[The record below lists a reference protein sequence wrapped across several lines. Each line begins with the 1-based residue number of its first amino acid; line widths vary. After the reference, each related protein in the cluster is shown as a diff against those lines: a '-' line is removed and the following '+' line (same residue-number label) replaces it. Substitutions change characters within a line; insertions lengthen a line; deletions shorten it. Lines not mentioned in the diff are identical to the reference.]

1 MKKRLIALLLAFVMV
16 LGLTATVFAEGGIS
30 IASIQPEAPTH
41 TYIFQAGGVEIGRQ
55 IIKHNESL
63 KDPGVPSAP
72 AGQRFVRWDPAVSF
86 DMPVSVTQNQTI
98 PVQAIF
104 ETVYTV
110 YFKHDGRTVATKE
123 LTDTQPSVSTGDV
136 LVPVGADE
144 KLTGWYF
151 GETRYERVSMAD
163 FPPGSDTLTLTAKVE
178 KGHWIHFN
186 SAGGSYVAPQF
197 VTGNTIQPADPARP
211 GFSFEG
217 WYEKSGNRFTFGSPL
232 TSNITLTAHWRS
244 NTSTKYTVIHWQE
257 KADESGWSLH
267 ETETKTGGTDAQ
279 TAAASKSYPGFTAQ
293 TIMQQTIQ
301 GDAST
306 IVNVYYERN
315 EYAVKF
321 YTLNG
326 STEYTQFQ
334 IRAKYGANIRD
345 LWPTHNN
352 SSTWAVNLN
361 ASGGKYQSNIDTMP
375 LGGKN
380 FYGPV
385 TGNGSETAY
394 YYTEAL
400 PGETGTVSYKGKQ
413 YKLDHSDTALG
424 TGYSITEEDKYPIT
438 GFTFLEFDAKWN
450 GGIFPP
456 RYAYNGAKFYYTRN
470 SYDVVFIS
478 GSVTEKTQ
486 SMKYRQPL
494 DDVSH
499 TPKPPIGK
507 EEYTFAGW
515 YDNELYTGSEYVLE
529 GKTMPAHHLTLYAK
543 WVPKTYTVTVYDVD
557 RTKILKT
564 FDVPMGGTIPENK
577 MPKVTLGTG
586 DSFLGWMDMQDHMPF
601 HFDTEIHRDYKLYA
615 KTGNAEQFMVTY
627 ALGGGSGNA
636 PFDSNKYARG
646 AQAVVLPATG
656 VTPPTGK
663 VFLYWSAG
671 DSTRCY
677 PGGKLTVTG
686 KMTLTA
692 VYGQKTEAVT
702 VTYHS
707 NFAPDEPYTTADMP
721 NNSTI
726 TLPGYTDLDLP
737 ENPGYT
743 FAGWNT
749 QADGLGKTYM
759 PDDKVL
765 VDTMAPGNDLYAI
778 WAKGSYLLTIHYVYA
793 SGGEAKPDHTEVLG
807 FGAPYSVIS
816 PSIPGYT
823 ADKPV
828 VTGTMPAAPVT
839 VTVTYTASTGT
850 PYEVHHYLER
860 LEGAYPAVPDEKDN
874 LRGETGAWTA
884 AAAKSYDGFTP
895 IEFEQKR
902 IKADDLTVVKI
913 FYTRNSYLLTYKDS
927 LSAGVYAS
935 QTYKYGAAVTA
946 IAAPTKTG
954 YTFTGWSPAVP
965 DTMPA
970 EARTVYAQWRKN
982 TPDTVVFDPNNINGK
997 TLAAK
1002 SLTVYSGSA
1011 PWETFEVVVKEP
1023 AGTQRSS
1030 GTVILSGGSQSASF
1044 TDFDPITFPAA
1055 GTYTFTVGEVDRNTR
1070 YMSYDRNLY
1079 TLTVKVEEK
1088 GGMLVISDVY
1098 YTNAAGRSYR
1108 DFPIVFSNTY
1118 GSYTPYVP
1126 VVPPKTPDKLNA
1138 DDHFA
1143 YVIGYPDGGVH
1154 PYATITRAETA
1165 TIFFRLLTEKTR
1177 KDNLTKYHSFRDVPQ
1192 GAWYNAAVATMAKL
1206 KIITGYPDGTFR
1218 PDAPVTRAEFATIA
1232 ARFDEKSARTTASFR
1247 DIYGHWAERYI
1258 SRSAELGW
1266 IRGYTDNTFRPD
1278 QSITRAEAMAL
1289 INRVLNRN
1297 PESKDDLLRSM
1308 NIFNDN
1314 LDTAKWY
1321 YLDVQEA
1328 ANSHDFIRKANGYEM
1343 WKKLRADPD
1352 WKALER

>member
-1 MKKRLIALLLAFVMV
+1 
-16 LGLTATVFAEGGIS
+16 
-30 IASIQPEAPTH
+30 
-41 TYIFQAGGVEIGRQ
+41 
-55 IIKHNESL
+55 
-63 KDPGVPSAP
+63 
-72 AGQRFVRWDPAVSF
+72 
-86 DMPVSVTQNQTI
+86 MPVSVTQTQTI
-98 PVQAIF
+98 TVQAIF

-110 YFKHDGRTVATKE
+110 YFCYKDRTVATKE

-144 KLTGWYF
+144 KLTGWYI
-151 GETRYERVSMAD
+151 GGTRYETVSKAD
-163 FPPGSDTLTLTAKVE
+163 FPAGSDTLTLTAKVD

-186 SAGGSYVAPQF
+186 SNGGSYVAPQF
-197 VTGNTIQPADPARP
+197 VTGNTIPPADPARP
-211 GFSFEG
+211 GFLFEG
-217 WYEKSGNRFTFGSPL
+217 WYEESGKQFTFGSPL
-232 TSNITLTAHWRS
+232 TSNITLIAHWTS

-257 KADESGWSLH
+257 NADNNEYALRESEEKSGA
-267 ETETKTGGTDAQ
+267 TGAPT
-279 TAAASKSYPGFTAQ
+279 TAAAKSYEGFTAQ
-293 TIMQQTIQ
+293 TITQQTIN
-301 GDAST
+301 GDGST
-306 IVNVYYERN
+306 IVNVYYKRN
-315 EYAVKF
+315 VYDVKF
-321 YTLNG
+321 YENKGWWIFDDWKEKTG
-326 STEYTQFQ
+326 YRIT
-334 IRAKYGANIRD
+334 AKHGANISKK
-345 LWPTHNN
+345 WPGGNWAT
-352 SSTWAVNLN
+352 SPGGSTFQA
-361 ASGGKYQSNIDTMP
+361 NIDTMP
-375 LGGKN
+375 LNGAKFYETSQGKAKAD
-380 FYGPV
+380 YYLQSLAGAYVWDHTDTGVSSGSKV
-385 TGNGSETAY
+385 TN
-394 YYTEAL
+394 
-400 PGETGTVSYKGKQ
+400 
-413 YKLDHSDTALG
+413 
-424 TGYSITEEDKYPIT
+424 EDRYPIT
-438 GFTFLEFDAKWN
+438 GFTCNTEKSAKN
-450 GGIFPP
+450 GDS
-456 RYAYNGAKFYYTRN
+456 YNGAKFYYDRN
-470 SYDVVFIS
+470 IYQIVFMNH
-478 GSVTEKTQ
+478 GSKEKELFKKYEQ
-486 SMKYRQPL
+486 SIADAGY
-494 DDVSH
+494 
-499 TPKPPIGK
+499 TPTAPANMQD
-507 EEYTFAGW
+507 YTFGGW
-515 YDNELYTGSEYVLE
+515 FDNQKCEGSAYVFT

-557 RTKILKT
+557 RTTVIKT
-564 FDVPMGGTIPENK
+564 FDVPMGGTIPENQ
-577 MPKVTLGTG
+577 MPEVTLGTG

-601 HFDTEIHRDYKLYA
+601 HFDTRIHRDYKLYA

-636 PFDSNKYARG
+636 PVDSNKYARG
-646 AQAVVLPATG
+646 AQAVVLPAAG
-656 VTPPTGK
+656 VTPPEGK
-663 VFLYWSAG
+663 VFLYWSAAG

-686 KMTLTA
+686 NMTLTA
-692 VYGQKTEAVT
+692 VYGQTTEAVR

-707 NFAPDEPYTTADMP
+707 NFAPDKTDMTAAMP

-749 QADGLGKTYM
+749 QADGLGTTFKSGS
-759 PDDKVL
+759 KVL
-765 VDTMAPGNDLYAI
+765 VDTMAPGNHLYAI
-778 WAKGSYLLTIHYVYA
+778 WAKG
-793 SGGEAKPDHTEVLG
+793 
-807 FGAPYSVIS
+807 
-816 PSIPGYT
+816 
-823 ADKPV
+823 
-828 VTGTMPAAPVT
+828 
-839 VTVTYTASTGT
+839 TGT

-860 LEGAYPAVPDEKDN
+860 LEGAYPYVPNEKDN

-884 AAAKSYDGFTP
+884 AAAKSYNGFTP
-895 IEFEQKR
+895 REFAQER
-902 IKADDLTVVKI
+902 IKADGSTVVKI
-913 FYTRNSYLLTYKDS
+913 FYDRNSYLLTYKDS

-946 IAAPTKTG
+946 IADPTKTG

-965 DTMPA
+965 DKMPPVA
-970 EARTVYAQWRKN
+970 LTVYAQWRKT

-1030 GTVILSGGSQSASF
+1030 GTVRLSGGSQSASF
-1044 TDFDPITFPAA
+1044 TGFDLITFPAA

-1118 GSYTPYVP
+1118 GGYTPYVP

-1154 PYATITRAETA
+1154 PHATITRAETA

-1206 KIITGYPDGTFR
+1206 KIITGYPDGTFQ
-1218 PDAPVTRAEFATIA
+1218 PDAPVTRAEFAAIA

>member
-1 MKKRLIALLLAFVMV
+1 
-16 LGLTATVFAEGGIS
+16 
-30 IASIQPEAPTH
+30 
-41 TYIFQAGGVEIGRQ
+41 
-55 IIKHNESL
+55 
-63 KDPGVPSAP
+63 
-72 AGQRFVRWDPAVSF
+72 
-86 DMPVSVTQNQTI
+86 MPVSVTQTQTI
-98 PVQAIF
+98 TVQAIF

-110 YFKHDGRTVATKE
+110 YFCYKGRTVATKE

-151 GETRYERVSMAD
+151 GETRYETVSTAD
-163 FPPGSDTLTLTAKVE
+163 FLAGDTLTLTARVD

-186 SAGGSYVAPQF
+186 SDGGSYVAPQF
-197 VTGNTIQPADPARP
+197 VTGNTIPPADPARP

-217 WYEKSGNRFTFGSPL
+217 WYEESGKQFTFGSPL
-232 TSNITLTAHWRS
+232 TSNITLTAHWKS

-267 ETETKTGGTDAQ
+267 ETETKTGGTGAQ

-293 TIMQQTIQ
+293 TITQQTIN
-301 GDAST
+301 GDGST
-306 IVNVYYERN
+306 IVNVYYKRN
-315 EYAVKF
+315 VYDVKF
-321 YTLNG
+321 FTIKYAWFSRKYVKDKEIYCITAKYDANISKKWPGGIWTTSPGG
-326 STEYTQFQ
+326 STFQ
-334 IRAKYGANIRD
+334 
-345 LWPTHNN
+345 
-352 SSTWAVNLN
+352 
-361 ASGGKYQSNIDTMP
+361 ASIGTMP
-375 LGGKN
+375 LGGDEFFK
-380 FYGPV
+380 
-385 TGNGSETAY
+385 TDQGNAKADYFLQSLAGNY
-394 YYTEAL
+394 
-400 PGETGTVSYKGKQ
+400 V
-413 YKLDHSDTALG
+413 LDHTDTG
-424 TGYSITEEDKYPIT
+424 GSGRSKVTDEDRYQIT
-438 GFTFLEFDAKWN
+438 GFTCNTAISAKN
-450 GGIFPP
+450 GD
-456 RYAYNGAKFYYTRN
+456 RYNGAKFYYDRN
-470 SYDVVFIS
+470 SYKIVFMNH
-478 GSVTEKTQ
+478 GSKEKELVRKYEQ
-486 SMKYRQPL
+486 SIADADY
-494 DDVSH
+494 
-499 TPKPPIGK
+499 TPTAPANMQD
-507 EEYTFAGW
+507 YTFGGW
-515 YDNELYTGSEYVLE
+515 FDNEKCEGSAYVFT
-529 GKTMPAHHLTLYAK
+529 GKTMPAHNLTLYAK
-543 WVPKTYTVTVYDVD
+543 WVPKTYSVTVYDVD
-557 RTKILKT
+557 RTKILRT
-564 FDVPMGGTIPENK
+564 FDVPMGRTIPESQ
-577 MPKVTLGTG
+577 MPEDKVTLGTG
-586 DSFLGWMDMQDHMPF
+586 DTFLGWMDMQDHMPF

-615 KTGNAEQFMVTY
+615 KTGNAEQFEVTY
-627 ALGGGSGNA
+627 ALGDGSGKA
-636 PFDSNKYARG
+636 PVDSNKYARG

-656 VTPPTGK
+656 VTPPEGK
-663 VFLYWSAG
+663 VFLYWSAAG

-692 VYGQKTEAVT
+692 VYGQTTEAVT

-707 NFAPDEPYTTADMP
+707 NFATDETYTTADMP

-726 TLPGYTDLDLP
+726 TLPGYTGLGLP

-749 QADGLGKTYM
+749 QANGSGTTYQ
-759 PDDKVL
+759 PGGKVL
-765 VDTMAPGNDLYAI
+765 VDTMAPGNHLYAI
-778 WAKGSYLLTIHYVYA
+778 WVKG
-793 SGGEAKPDHTEVLG
+793 
-807 FGAPYSVIS
+807 
-816 PSIPGYT
+816 
-823 ADKPV
+823 
-828 VTGTMPAAPVT
+828 
-839 VTVTYTASTGT
+839 TGT

-860 LEGAYPAVPDEKDN
+860 LEGAYPYVPHEKDN

-902 IKADDLTVVKI
+902 IKADDSTVVKI

-965 DTMPA
+965 ATMPA
-970 EARTVYAQWRKN
+970 GALTVYAQWRKT

-1030 GTVILSGGSQSASF
+1030 GTVRLSGGSQSASF
-1044 TDFDPITFPAA
+1044 TGFDPITFPAA

-1154 PYATITRAETA
+1154 PHATITRAETA
-1165 TIFFRLLTEKTR
+1165 TVFFRLLTEKTR

-1206 KIITGYPDGTFR
+1206 KIITGYPDGTFQ
-1218 PDAPVTRAEFATIA
+1218 PDAPVTRAEFAAIA

>member
-1 MKKRLIALLLAFVMV
+1 
-16 LGLTATVFAEGGIS
+16 
-30 IASIQPEAPTH
+30 
-41 TYIFQAGGVEIGRQ
+41 
-55 IIKHNESL
+55 
-63 KDPGVPSAP
+63 
-72 AGQRFVRWDPAVSF
+72 
-86 DMPVSVTQNQTI
+86 MPVSVIQTQTI
-98 PVQAIF
+98 TVQAIF

-110 YFKHDGRTVATKE
+110 YFKHEGRTVATKE
-123 LTDTQPSVSTGDV
+123 LTDTQSFVSTGDV
-136 LVPVGADE
+136 LVPVGADA
-144 KLTGWYF
+144 KLTGWYI
-151 GETRYERVSMAD
+151 GEKRYERVSTAD
-163 FPPGSDTLTLTAKVE
+163 FPAGSDTLTLTAKVD
-178 KGHWIHFN
+178 KGHWIHFD

-197 VTGNTIQPADPARP
+197 VTGNTIQPANPARP

-217 WYEKSGNRFTFGSPL
+217 WYEESGNRFTFGSPL

-267 ETETKTGGTDAQ
+267 ETETKTGGTGAQ

-293 TIMQQTIQ
+293 TITQQTIN
-301 GDAST
+301 GDGST
-306 IVNVYYERN
+306 IVNVYYKRN
-315 EYAVKF
+315 VYAVKF
-321 YTLNG
+321 FTIKYEGGLLSG
-326 STEYTQFQ
+326 KYVKDKEIDS
-334 IRAKYGANIRD
+334 IRITAKYGANISKKWPGG
-345 LWPTHNN
+345 LWATSPGG
-352 SSTWAVNLN
+352 STFQ
-361 ASGGKYQSNIDTMP
+361 ASIGTMP
-375 LGGKN
+375 LGGDEFFK
-380 FYGPV
+380 
-385 TGNGSETAY
+385 TSQGSAEAY
-394 YYTEAL
+394 YYLESLAGDYVLHHTD
-400 PGETGTVSYKGKQ
+400 TGGASSSTV
-413 YKLDHSDTALG
+413 TN
-424 TGYSITEEDKYPIT
+424 EDRYPIT
-438 GFTFLEFDAKWN
+438 GFTCNPAMSAKN
-450 GGIFPP
+450 GD
-456 RYAYNGAKFYYTRN
+456 RYNGAKFYYDRI
-470 SYDVVFIS
+470 SYQIVFMNR
-478 GSVTEKTQ
+478 GSKEKELVKKYEQ
-486 SMKYRQPL
+486 SIADAGY
-494 DDVSH
+494 
-499 TPKPPIGK
+499 TPTAPANMQD
-507 EEYTFAGW
+507 YTFGGW
-515 YDNELYTGSEYVLE
+515 FDNEKCEGSAYVFTG
-529 GKTMPAHHLTLYAK
+529 KKMPAHNLTLYAK

-557 RTKILKT
+557 QTTVIET
-564 FDVPMGGTIPENK
+564 FDVPMGGTIPESQ
-577 MPKVTLGTG
+577 MPEVTLGTG

-615 KTGNAEQFMVTY
+615 KTGNAEQFAVTY
-627 ALGGGSGNA
+627 ARGGGSGNA
-636 PFDSNKYARG
+636 PVDSNKYARG

-656 VTPPTGK
+656 VTPPEGK
-663 VFLYWSAG
+663 VFLYWSAAG

-686 KMTLTA
+686 NMTLTA

-707 NFAPDEPYTTADMP
+707 NFATDKTDMTAAMP

-749 QADGLGKTYM
+749 QADGLGTTFKSGS
-759 PDDKVL
+759 KVL
-765 VDTMAPGNDLYAI
+765 VDTMAPGNHLYAI
-778 WAKGSYLLTIHYVYA
+778 WEKG
-793 SGGEAKPDHTEVLG
+793 
-807 FGAPYSVIS
+807 
-816 PSIPGYT
+816 
-823 ADKPV
+823 
-828 VTGTMPAAPVT
+828 
-839 VTVTYTASTGT
+839 TGT

-860 LEGAYPAVPDEKDN
+860 LEGAYLAVPDEKDN

-884 AAAKSYDGFTP
+884 AAAKSYDGFKP
-895 IEFEQKR
+895 SEFAQEK
-902 IKADDLTVVKI
+902 IKADGSTVVKI

-946 IAAPTKTG
+946 IADPTKTG
-954 YTFTGWSPAVP
+954 YTFTGWSPTVP
-965 DTMPA
+965 ATMPPGA
-970 EARTVYAQWRKN
+970 LTVYAQWRKT

-1030 GTVILSGGSQSASF
+1030 GTVRLSGGSQSASF
-1044 TDFDPITFPAA
+1044 TSFDPITFPAA

-1154 PYATITRAETA
+1154 PHATITRAETA

-1206 KIITGYPDGTFR
+1206 KIITGYPDGTFQ
-1218 PDAPVTRAEFATIA
+1218 PDAPVTRAEFAAIA

-1343 WKKLRADPD
+1343 WKKLRTDPD

>member
-16 LGLTATVFAEGGIS
+16 LGLTATVLAEGGIS

-41 TYIFQAGGVEIGRQ
+41 TYIFQAGGVEIGKQ
-55 IIKHNESL
+55 IIKHDESL

-86 DMPVSVTQNQTI
+86 DMPVSVTQTQTI
-98 PVQAIF
+98 TVQAIF

-110 YFKHDGRTVATKE
+110 YFKHEGRTVATKE

-144 KLTGWYF
+144 KLTGWYI
-151 GETRYERVSMAD
+151 GGTRYETVSKANFSD
-163 FPPGSDTLTLTAKVE
+163 GSDTLTLTAKVD

-186 SAGGSYVAPQF
+186 SDGGSYVAPQF
-197 VTGNTIQPADPARP
+197 VTGNTSQPADPARP

-217 WYEKSGNRFTFGSPL
+217 WYEESGNRFTFGSPL
-232 TSNITLTAHWRS
+232 TSNITLTAHWKS

-267 ETETKTGGTDAQ
+267 ETETKTGGTGAQ
-279 TAAASKSYPGFTAQ
+279 TAAASKSYSGFTAQ
-293 TIMQQTIQ
+293 TITQQTIN
-301 GDAST
+301 GDGST
-306 IVNVYYERN
+306 IVNVYYKRN
-315 EYAVKF
+315 VYDVKF
-321 YTLNG
+321 FTIKYAWLSGKYVKDKEIYCITAKYDANISKKWPGGIWTTSPGG
-326 STEYTQFQ
+326 STFQ
-334 IRAKYGANIRD
+334 
-345 LWPTHNN
+345 
-352 SSTWAVNLN
+352 
-361 ASGGKYQSNIDTMP
+361 ASIGTMP
-375 LGGKN
+375 LGGKE
-380 FYGPV
+380 FFKTDQGDAKADYFLQSLA
-385 TGNGSETAY
+385 GNY
-394 YYTEAL
+394 
-400 PGETGTVSYKGKQ
+400 V
-413 YKLDHSDTALG
+413 LDHTDTG
-424 TGYSITEEDKYPIT
+424 GSGRSKVTNEDRYPIT
-438 GFTFLEFDAKWN
+438 GFTCNTAKSAKN
-450 GGIFPP
+450 GD
-456 RYAYNGAKFYYTRN
+456 RYNGAKFYYDRN
-470 SYDVVFIS
+470 SYKIVFMNH
-478 GSVTEKTQ
+478 GSKEKELVRKYEQ
-486 SMKYRQPL
+486 SIADADY
-494 DDVSH
+494 
-499 TPKPPIGK
+499 TPTAPANMQD
-507 EEYTFAGW
+507 YTFGGW
-515 YDNELYTGSEYVLE
+515 FDNQKCEGSAYVFT

-543 WVPKTYTVTVYDVD
+543 WVPKTYSVTVYDVD
-557 RTKILKT
+557 RTKVLKT
-564 FDVPMGGTIPENK
+564 FTDVPMGETIPETQ
-577 MPKVTLGTG
+577 MPKGEVTLGTG
-586 DSFLGWMDMQDHMPF
+586 DTFLGWMDMQDHMPF
-601 HFDTEIHRDYKLYA
+601 HFDTKIHRDYKLYA
-615 KTGNAEQFMVTY
+615 KTGNIEQFKVTY
-627 ALGGGSGNA
+627 AIDDGSGNA
-636 PFDSNKYARG
+636 PVDSNRYARG
-646 AQAVVLPATG
+646 AQAVVLSAAG

-663 VFLYWSAG
+663 VFLYWSA

-686 KMTLTA
+686 DMTLTA
-692 VYGQKTEAVT
+692 VYGQKTETVE

-707 NFAPDEPYTTADMP
+707 NFAPDKTYTTAEMP

-726 TLPGYTDLDLP
+726 TLPGYTDLGLP
-737 ENPGYT
+737 ENQGYT

-749 QADGLGKTYM
+749 QADGSGTTYQ
-759 PDDKVL
+759 PDVKVL
-765 VDTMAPGNDLYAI
+765 VDTMAPGNHLYAI
-778 WAKGSYLLTIHYVYA
+778 WAKG
-793 SGGEAKPDHTEVLG
+793 
-807 FGAPYSVIS
+807 
-816 PSIPGYT
+816 
-823 ADKPV
+823 
-828 VTGTMPAAPVT
+828 
-839 VTVTYTASTGT
+839 TGT

-860 LEGAYPAVPDEKDN
+860 LDGGYPSEPNDTDN

-895 IEFEQKR
+895 MEFEQQR
-902 IKADDLTVVKI
+902 INANGKTVVEI
-913 FYTRNSYLLTYKDS
+913 RYTRNSYLLTYKDS

-946 IAAPTKTG
+946 IADPTKTG
-954 YTFTGWSPAVP
+954 YTFTGWSPTVP
-965 DTMPA
+965 ATMPA
-970 EARTVYAQWRKN
+970 EALTVYAQWRKT

-1030 GTVILSGGSQSASF
+1030 GTVRLSGGSQSASF

-1154 PYATITRAETA
+1154 PHATITRAETA

-1206 KIITGYPDGTFR
+1206 KIITGYPDGTFQ
-1218 PDAPVTRAEFATIA
+1218 PDAPVTRAEFAAIA

>member
-86 DMPVSVTQNQTI
+86 GMPVSVTQTQTI

-110 YFKHDGRTVATKE
+110 YFCYKDRTVATKE

-144 KLTGWYF
+144 KLTGWYI
-151 GETRYERVSMAD
+151 GGTRYERVSTAE

-186 SAGGSYVAPQF
+186 SDGGSYVAPQF

-217 WYEKSGNRFTFGSPL
+217 WYEQSGNQFTFGSQL
-232 TSNITLTAHWRS
+232 TSNITLTARWES

-267 ETETKTGGTDAQ
+267 ETETKTGGTGAQ

-293 TIMQQTIQ
+293 TITQQTIN
-301 GDAST
+301 GDGST
-306 IVNVYYERN
+306 IVNVYYKRN
-315 EYAVKF
+315 VYDVKF
-321 YTLNG
+321 FTIKYAWLSGKYVKDKEIYCITAKYDANISKKWPGGIWTTSPGG
-326 STEYTQFQ
+326 STFQ
-334 IRAKYGANIRD
+334 
-345 LWPTHNN
+345 
-352 SSTWAVNLN
+352 
-361 ASGGKYQSNIDTMP
+361 ASIGTMP
-375 LGGKN
+375 LGGKE
-380 FYGPV
+380 FFKTDQGDAKADYFLQSLA
-385 TGNGSETAY
+385 GNY
-394 YYTEAL
+394 
-400 PGETGTVSYKGKQ
+400 V
-413 YKLDHSDTALG
+413 LDHTDTG
-424 TGYSITEEDKYPIT
+424 GSGRSKVTNEDRYPIT
-438 GFTFLEFDAKWN
+438 GFTCNTAKSAKN
-450 GGIFPP
+450 GD
-456 RYAYNGAKFYYTRN
+456 RYNGAKFYYDRN
-470 SYDVVFIS
+470 SYKIVFMNH
-478 GSVTEKTQ
+478 GSKEKELVRKYEQ
-486 SMKYRQPL
+486 SIADADY
-494 DDVSH
+494 
-499 TPKPPIGK
+499 TPTAPANMQD
-507 EEYTFAGW
+507 YTFGGW
-515 YDNELYTGSEYVLE
+515 FDNQKCEGSAYVFT

-543 WVPKTYTVTVYDVD
+543 WVPKTYSVTVYDVD
-557 RTKILKT
+557 RTKVLKT
-564 FDVPMGGTIPENK
+564 FTDVPMGETIPETQ
-577 MPKVTLGTG
+577 MPKGEVTLGTG
-586 DSFLGWMDMQDHMPF
+586 DTFLGWMDMQDHMPF
-601 HFDTEIHRDYKLYA
+601 HFDTKIHRDYKLYA
-615 KTGNAEQFMVTY
+615 KTGNIEQFKVTY
-627 ALGGGSGNA
+627 AIDDGSGNA
-636 PFDSNKYARG
+636 PVDSNRYARG
-646 AQAVVLPATG
+646 AQAVVLSAAG

-663 VFLYWSAG
+663 VFLYWSA

-686 KMTLTA
+686 DMTLTA
-692 VYGQKTEAVT
+692 VYGQKTETVE

-707 NFAPDEPYTTADMP
+707 NFAPDKTYTTAEMP

-726 TLPGYTDLDLP
+726 TLPGYTDLGLP
-737 ENPGYT
+737 ENQGYT

-749 QADGLGKTYM
+749 QADGSGTTYQ
-759 PDDKVL
+759 PDVKVL
-765 VDTMAPGNDLYAI
+765 VDTMAPGNHLYAI
-778 WAKGSYLLTIHYVYA
+778 WAKG
-793 SGGEAKPDHTEVLG
+793 
-807 FGAPYSVIS
+807 
-816 PSIPGYT
+816 
-823 ADKPV
+823 
-828 VTGTMPAAPVT
+828 
-839 VTVTYTASTGT
+839 TGT

-860 LEGAYPAVPDEKDN
+860 LDGGYPSEPNDTDN

-895 IEFEQKR
+895 MEFEQQR
-902 IKADDLTVVKI
+902 INANGKTVVEI
-913 FYTRNSYLLTYKDS
+913 RYTRNSYLLTYKDS

-946 IAAPTKTG
+946 IADPTKTG
-954 YTFTGWSPAVP
+954 YTFTGWSPTVP
-965 DTMPA
+965 ATMPA
-970 EARTVYAQWRKN
+970 EALTVYAQWRKT

-1030 GTVILSGGSQSASF
+1030 GTVRLSGGSQSASF

-1154 PYATITRAETA
+1154 PHATITRAETA

-1206 KIITGYPDGTFR
+1206 KIITGYPDGTFQ
-1218 PDAPVTRAEFATIA
+1218 PDAPVTRAEFAAIA

>member
-1 MKKRLIALLLAFVMV
+1 
-16 LGLTATVFAEGGIS
+16 
-30 IASIQPEAPTH
+30 
-41 TYIFQAGGVEIGRQ
+41 
-55 IIKHNESL
+55 
-63 KDPGVPSAP
+63 
-72 AGQRFVRWDPAVSF
+72 
-86 DMPVSVTQNQTI
+86 MPVSVTQTQTI
-98 PVQAIF
+98 TVQAIF

-110 YFKHDGRTVATKE
+110 YFCYKDRTVATKE

-144 KLTGWYF
+144 KLTGWYI
-151 GETRYERVSMAD
+151 GETRYETVSKAD
-163 FPPGSDTLTLTAKVE
+163 FPAGSDTLTLTARVD
-178 KGHWIHFN
+178 KGYWIHFN
-186 SAGGSYVAPQF
+186 SDGGSYVAPQF

-217 WYEKSGNRFTFGSPL
+217 WYEESGNRFTFGSPL
-232 TSNITLTAHWRS
+232 TSNITLIAHWTS

-257 KADESGWSLH
+257 NADNNEYALRESEEKSGA
-267 ETETKTGGTDAQ
+267 TGAPTS
-279 TAAASKSYPGFTAQ
+279 AAAKSYQGFTAQ
-293 TIMQQTIQ
+293 TITQQTIN
-301 GDAST
+301 GDGST
-306 IVNVYYERN
+306 IVNVYYKRN
-315 EYAVKF
+315 VYEVKF
-321 YTLNG
+321 YVDKGWWSYNWEENTDYRI
-326 STEYTQFQ
+326 T
-334 IRAKYGANIRD
+334 AKHGANISKK
-345 LWPTHNN
+345 WPGGSWAT
-352 SSTWAVNLN
+352 SPGGSTFQ
-361 ASGGKYQSNIDTMP
+361 ASIGTMP
-375 LGGKN
+375 LGGDE
-380 FYGPV
+380 FFE
-385 TGNGSETAY
+385 TDQGNAKAY
-394 YYTEAL
+394 YYLQSLAGNYVLHHTD
-400 PGETGTVSYKGKQ
+400 TGGASSSTVT
-413 YKLDHSDTALG
+413 D
-424 TGYSITEEDKYPIT
+424 EDRYPIT
-438 GFTFLEFDAKWN
+438 GFTCNTAKSAKN
-450 GGIFPP
+450 G
-456 RYAYNGAKFYYTRN
+456 AWYNGAEFYYDRN
-470 SYDVVFIS
+470 SYRIVFMNHGSKEKELVRKYEQSIADAGYTPTAPANMQDYTFGGWFDNEKCE
-478 GSVTEKTQ
+478 GSV
-486 SMKYRQPL
+486 
-494 DDVSH
+494 
-499 TPKPPIGK
+499 
-507 EEYTFAGW
+507 
-515 YDNELYTGSEYVLE
+515 YVFT
-529 GKTMPAHHLTLYAK
+529 GKTMPAHNLTLYAK
-543 WVPKTYTVTVYDVD
+543 WVPKTYTVTVYAVD
-557 RTKILKT
+557 QTTVIET
-564 FDVPMGGTIPENK
+564 FTDVPMGGTIRESQMPED
-577 MPKVTLGTG
+577 KVTLGTG
-586 DSFLGWMDMQDHMPF
+586 DTFLGWMDMQDNMPF
-601 HFDTEIHRDYKLYA
+601 HFDTKIHRDYKLYA
-615 KTGNAEQFMVTY
+615 KTGNAEQFTVTY

-636 PFDSNKYARG
+636 PVDSNRYARG

-663 VFLYWSAG
+663 VFLYWSAAG
-671 DSTRCY
+671 DSTRYY

-707 NFAPDEPYTTADMP
+707 NFATDKTDTTAAMP

-749 QADGLGKTYM
+749 QADGLGKTYQ
-759 PDDKVL
+759 PGGKVL
-765 VDTMAPGNDLYAI
+765 VDTMEPGNHLYAI
-778 WAKGSYLLTIHYVYA
+778 WAKG
-793 SGGEAKPDHTEVLG
+793 
-807 FGAPYSVIS
+807 
-816 PSIPGYT
+816 
-823 ADKPV
+823 
-828 VTGTMPAAPVT
+828 
-839 VTVTYTASTGT
+839 TGT

-860 LEGAYPAVPDEKDN
+860 LEGAYPYVPDEKDN

-895 IEFEQKR
+895 MGFAQEM
-902 IKADDLTVVKI
+902 IKADGSTVVKI

-927 LSAGVYAS
+927 LSAEVYAS

-946 IAAPTKTG
+946 IADPTKTG
-954 YTFTGWSPAVP
+954 YTFTGWSPTVP

-970 EARTVYAQWRKN
+970 GVLTVYAQWRKT
-982 TPDTVVFDPNNINGK
+982 TPDTVVFDPNNIDGK

-1002 SLTVYSGSA
+1002 SLAVYSGSA

-1030 GTVILSGGSQSASF
+1030 GKVTLSGGSQSASF
-1044 TDFDPITFPAA
+1044 TGFDPITFSAA
-1055 GTYTFTVGEVDRNTR
+1055 GTYTFTVGEVDRSTR

-1154 PYATITRAETA
+1154 PHATITRAETA

-1206 KIITGYPDGTFR
+1206 KIITGYPDGTFQ
-1218 PDAPVTRAEFATIA
+1218 PDAPVTRAEFAAIA

>member
-1 MKKRLIALLLAFVMV
+1 M
-16 LGLTATVFAEGGIS
+16 
-30 IASIQPEAPTH
+30 
-41 TYIFQAGGVEIGRQ
+41 
-55 IIKHNESL
+55 
-63 KDPGVPSAP
+63 
-72 AGQRFVRWDPAVSF
+72 
-86 DMPVSVTQNQTI
+86 
-98 PVQAIF
+98 
-104 ETVYTV
+104 
-110 YFKHDGRTVATKE
+110 
-123 LTDTQPSVSTGDV
+123 
-136 LVPVGADE
+136 
-144 KLTGWYF
+144 
-151 GETRYERVSMAD
+151 GE
-163 FPPGSDTLTLTAKVE
+163 
-178 KGHWIHFN
+178 
-186 SAGGSYVAPQF
+186 
-197 VTGNTIQPADPARP
+197 
-211 GFSFEG
+211 
-217 WYEKSGNRFTFGSPL
+217 
-232 TSNITLTAHWRS
+232 
-244 NTSTKYTVIHWQE
+244 
-257 KADESGWSLH
+257 
-267 ETETKTGGTDAQ
+267 
-279 TAAASKSYPGFTAQ
+279 
-293 TIMQQTIQ
+293 
-301 GDAST
+301 
-306 IVNVYYERN
+306 
-315 EYAVKF
+315 
-321 YTLNG
+321 
-326 STEYTQFQ
+326 
-334 IRAKYGANIRD
+334 
-345 LWPTHNN
+345 
-352 SSTWAVNLN
+352 
-361 ASGGKYQSNIDTMP
+361 
-375 LGGKN
+375 
-380 FYGPV
+380 
-385 TGNGSETAY
+385 
-394 YYTEAL
+394 
-400 PGETGTVSYKGKQ
+400 
-413 YKLDHSDTALG
+413 
-424 TGYSITEEDKYPIT
+424 
-438 GFTFLEFDAKWN
+438 
-450 GGIFPP
+450 
-456 RYAYNGAKFYYTRN
+456 
-470 SYDVVFIS
+470 
-478 GSVTEKTQ
+478 
-486 SMKYRQPL
+486 
-494 DDVSH
+494 
-499 TPKPPIGK
+499 
-507 EEYTFAGW
+507 
-515 YDNELYTGSEYVLE
+515 
-529 GKTMPAHHLTLYAK
+529 
-543 WVPKTYTVTVYDVD
+543 
-557 RTKILKT
+557 
-564 FDVPMGGTIPENK
+564 TIPENQ
-577 MPKVTLGTG
+577 MPEVTLGTG
-586 DSFLGWMDMQDHMPF
+586 DTFLGWMDMQDHMPF
-601 HFDTEIHRDYKLYA
+601 HFDTKIHRDYKLYA
-615 KTGNAEQFMVTY
+615 KTGNEEQFEVTY
-627 ALGGGSGNA
+627 VLGGGSGKA
-636 PFDSNKYARG
+636 PVDSNKYARG

-656 VTPPTGK
+656 VTPPEGK
-663 VFLYWSAG
+663 VFLYWSAAG

-707 NFAPDEPYTTADMP
+707 NFAPDKTDTTAAMP

-726 TLPGYTDLDLP
+726 PLLGYTDLDLP

-749 QADGLGKTYM
+749 QADGSGTKYM
-759 PDDKVL
+759 PGEKVL
-765 VDTMAPGNDLYAI
+765 VDTMAPGNHLYAI
-778 WAKGSYLLTIHYVYA
+778 WVKG
-793 SGGEAKPDHTEVLG
+793 
-807 FGAPYSVIS
+807 
-816 PSIPGYT
+816 
-823 ADKPV
+823 
-828 VTGTMPAAPVT
+828 
-839 VTVTYTASTGT
+839 TGT

-860 LEGAYPAVPDEKDN
+860 LEGEYLAVPDEKDN

-895 IEFEQKR
+895 RKFAQER
-902 IKADDLTVVKI
+902 IKANGSTVVKI

-927 LSAGVYAS
+927 LSTGVYAS

-954 YTFTGWSPAVP
+954 YTFTGWSPTVP
-965 DTMPA
+965 ATMPA
-970 EARTVYAQWRKN
+970 EARTVYAQWRKT

-1030 GTVILSGGSQSASF
+1030 GTVGLSGGSQSASF
-1044 TDFDPITFPAA
+1044 TGFDLITFPAA

-1118 GSYTPYVP
+1118 GGYTPYVP

-1154 PYATITRAETA
+1154 PHATITRAETA

-1206 KIITGYPDGTFR
+1206 KIITGYPDGTFQ
-1218 PDAPVTRAEFATIA
+1218 PDAPVTRAEFAAIA

>member
-86 DMPVSVTQNQTI
+86 GTPVSVTQTQTI
-98 PVQAIF
+98 TVQAIF

-151 GETRYERVSMAD
+151 GETRYERVSKAD
-163 FPPGSDTLTLTAKVE
+163 FPAGSDTLTLTARVE
-178 KGHWIHFN
+178 KGHWIHFD

-217 WYEKSGNRFTFGSPL
+217 WYEESGKQFTFGNQL
-232 TSNITLTAHWRS
+232 TSNITLIAHWKS

-267 ETETKTGGTDAQ
+267 ETETKPGGTGAQ
-279 TAAASKSYPGFTAQ
+279 TAAAAKSYDGFTAQ
-293 TIMQQTIQ
+293 TITQQTIN
-301 GDAST
+301 GDGST
-306 IVNVYYERN
+306 IVNVYYKRN
-315 EYAVKF
+315 VYEVKF
-321 YTLNG
+321 YVDKGWLIYNWQEK
-326 STEYTQFQ
+326 TESRIT
-334 IRAKYGANIRD
+334 AKYGANISKK
-345 LWPTHNN
+345 WPGGIWAT
-352 SSTWAVNLN
+352 SPGGSTFQA
-361 ASGGKYQSNIDTMP
+361 NIDTMP
-375 LGGKN
+375 RNGAK
-380 FYGPV
+380 FYE
-385 TGNGSETAY
+385 TSQGSAKAY
-394 YYTEAL
+394 YYLESLA
-400 PGETGTVSYKGKQ
+400 GVYV
-413 YKLDHSDTALG
+413 LDHTDTGGASSS
-424 TGYSITEEDKYPIT
+424 TVTNEDRYSIT
-438 GFTFLEFDAKWN
+438 GFTCNTAISAKN
-450 GGIFPP
+450 GD
-456 RYAYNGAKFYYTRN
+456 RYNGAKFYYDRN
-470 SYDVVFIS
+470 SYRIVFMNR
-478 GSVTEKTQ
+478 GSKEKELVRKYEQ
-486 SMKYRQPL
+486 SIADADY
-494 DDVSH
+494 
-499 TPKPPIGK
+499 TPTAPANMQD
-507 EEYTFAGW
+507 YTFGGW
-515 YDNELYTGSEYVLE
+515 FDNEKCEGSAYVFTG
-529 GKTMPAHHLTLYAK
+529 KKMPAHNLTLYAK

-557 RTKILKT
+557 RTTVLKT
-564 FDVPMGGTIPENK
+564 FDVLMGGTIPESQ
-577 MPKVTLGTG
+577 MPEVTLGTG
-586 DSFLGWMDMQDHMPF
+586 DTFLGWMDMQDHMPF
-601 HFDTEIHRDYKLYA
+601 HFDTRIHRDYKLYA
-615 KTGNAEQFMVTY
+615 KTGNAEQFTVTY

-636 PFDSNKYARG
+636 PVDSNGYARG

-656 VTPPTGK
+656 VTPPEGK
-663 VFLYWSAG
+663 VFLYWSAAG

-686 KMTLTA
+686 YMTLTA

-707 NFAPDEPYTTADMP
+707 NFAPDKTYTTAEMP
-721 NNSTI
+721 NNSKI
-726 TLPGYTDLDLP
+726 TLPGYTGLDLP

-749 QADGLGKTYM
+749 QADGSGTKYM
-759 PDDKVL
+759 PGEKVL
-765 VDTMAPGNDLYAI
+765 VDTMDPGNHLYAI
-778 WAKGSYLLTIHYVYA
+778 WEKG
-793 SGGEAKPDHTEVLG
+793 
-807 FGAPYSVIS
+807 
-816 PSIPGYT
+816 
-823 ADKPV
+823 
-828 VTGTMPAAPVT
+828 
-839 VTVTYTASTGT
+839 TGT

-860 LEGAYPAVPDEKDN
+860 LEGAYPDVPKEKDN

-902 IKADDLTVVKI
+902 IKANGSTVVEI

-946 IAAPTKTG
+946 IADPTKTG

-965 DTMPA
+965 ATMPP
-970 EARTVYAQWRKN
+970 EALTVYAQWRKT

-1023 AGTQRSS
+1023 VGTQRSS
-1030 GTVILSGGSQSASF
+1030 GTVKLSGGSQSASF
-1044 TDFDPITFPAA
+1044 TGFDPITFPAA

-1154 PYATITRAETA
+1154 PHATITRAETA
-1165 TIFFRLLTEKTR
+1165 TVFFRLLTEKTR

-1206 KIITGYPDGTFR
+1206 KIITGYPDGTFQ
-1218 PDAPVTRAEFATIA
+1218 PDAPVTRAEFAAIA

>member
-1 MKKRLIALLLAFVMV
+1 
-16 LGLTATVFAEGGIS
+16 
-30 IASIQPEAPTH
+30 
-41 TYIFQAGGVEIGRQ
+41 
-55 IIKHNESL
+55 
-63 KDPGVPSAP
+63 
-72 AGQRFVRWDPAVSF
+72 
-86 DMPVSVTQNQTI
+86 MPVSVTQTQTI
-98 PVQAIF
+98 TVQAIF

-110 YFKHDGRTVATKE
+110 YFKHEGRTVATKE

-144 KLTGWYF
+144 KLTGWYI
-151 GETRYERVSMAD
+151 GETPYETVSKAN
-163 FPPGSDTLTLTAKVE
+163 FPAGSDTLTLTAKVD
-178 KGHWIHFN
+178 KGHWIHFD

-197 VTGNTIQPADPARP
+197 VTGNTIPPADPARP

-217 WYEKSGNRFTFGSPL
+217 WYEESENRFTFGSPL

-267 ETETKTGGTDAQ
+267 ETETKTGGTGAQ

-301 GDAST
+301 GDGST
-306 IVNVYYERN
+306 IVNVYYKRN
-315 EYAVKF
+315 VYEVKF
-321 YTLNG
+321 FTIKYERSG
-326 STEYTQFQ
+326 FSRKYVKDKEIDS
-334 IRAKYGANIRD
+334 IRITAKYGANISEK
-345 LWPTHNN
+345 WPGGIWTTEPGG
-352 SSTWAVNLN
+352 STFQ
-361 ASGGKYQSNIDTMP
+361 ASIGTMP
-375 LGGKN
+375 LEGDEFFKTDQGSAKADYYLQSLAGNYVLHHTDTGG
-380 FYGPV
+380 PSSSIV
-385 TGNGSETAY
+385 T
-394 YYTEAL
+394 
-400 PGETGTVSYKGKQ
+400 
-413 YKLDHSDTALG
+413 D
-424 TGYSITEEDKYPIT
+424 EDRYQIT
-438 GFTFLEFDAKWN
+438 GFTCNTAISAKN
-450 GGIFPP
+450 GD
-456 RYAYNGAKFYYTRN
+456 RYNGAKFYYDRN
-470 SYDVVFIS
+470 SYKIVFMNH
-478 GSVTEKTQ
+478 GSKEKELVRKYEQ
-486 SMKYRQPL
+486 SIADADY
-494 DDVSH
+494 
-499 TPKPPIGK
+499 TPTAPANMQD
-507 EEYTFAGW
+507 YTFGGW
-515 YDNELYTGSEYVLE
+515 FDNEKCEGSAYVFTG
-529 GKTMPAHHLTLYAK
+529 KKMPAHHLTLYAK
-543 WVPKTYTVTVYDVD
+543 WVPKTYSVTVYDVD
-557 RTKILKT
+557 RTTVLRT
-564 FDVPMGGTIPENK
+564 FDVPMGGTIPESQ
-577 MPKVTLGTG
+577 MPEVTLGTG

-601 HFDTEIHRDYKLYA
+601 HFDTKIHRDYKLYA
-615 KTGNAEQFMVTY
+615 KTGNAEQFEVTY
-627 ALGGGSGNA
+627 ALGDGSGKA
-636 PFDSNKYARG
+636 PVDSNKYARG

-656 VTPPTGK
+656 VTPPEGK
-663 VFLYWSAG
+663 VFLYWSAAG

-686 KMTLTA
+686 NMTLTA

-707 NFAPDEPYTTADMP
+707 NFATDKTDMTAAMP

-749 QADGLGKTYM
+749 QADGLGTTFKSGS
-759 PDDKVL
+759 KVL
-765 VDTMAPGNDLYAI
+765 VDTMAPGNHLYAI
-778 WAKGSYLLTIHYVYA
+778 WVKG
-793 SGGEAKPDHTEVLG
+793 
-807 FGAPYSVIS
+807 
-816 PSIPGYT
+816 
-823 ADKPV
+823 
-828 VTGTMPAAPVT
+828 
-839 VTVTYTASTGT
+839 TGT

-860 LEGAYPAVPDEKDN
+860 LEGAYLAVPDEKDN

-884 AAAKSYDGFTP
+884 AAAKSYDGFKP
-895 IEFEQKR
+895 SEFAQEK
-902 IKADDLTVVKI
+902 IKADGSTVVKI

-946 IAAPTKTG
+946 IADPTKTG
-954 YTFTGWSPAVP
+954 YTFTGWSPTVP
-965 DTMPA
+965 ATMPPGA
-970 EARTVYAQWRKN
+970 LTVYAQWRKT

-1030 GTVILSGGSQSASF
+1030 GTVRLSGGSQSASF
-1044 TDFDPITFPAA
+1044 TGFDLITFPAA

-1154 PYATITRAETA
+1154 PHATITRAETA
-1165 TIFFRLLTEKTR
+1165 TVFFRLLTEKTR

-1206 KIITGYPDGTFR
+1206 KIITGYPDGTFQ
-1218 PDAPVTRAEFATIA
+1218 PDAPVTRAEFAAIA

-1258 SRSAELGW
+1258 SHSAELGW

>member
-1 MKKRLIALLLAFVMV
+1 M
-16 LGLTATVFAEGGIS
+16 
-30 IASIQPEAPTH
+30 
-41 TYIFQAGGVEIGRQ
+41 
-55 IIKHNESL
+55 

-86 DMPVSVTQNQTI
+86 GMPVSVTQTQTI
-98 PVQAIF
+98 TVQAIF

-144 KLTGWYF
+144 KLTGWYI
-151 GETRYERVSMAD
+151 GGTRYETVSKAD
-163 FPPGSDTLTLTAKVE
+163 FPAGSDTLTLTAKVD

-186 SAGGSYVAPQF
+186 SNGGSYVAPQF
-197 VTGNTIQPADPARP
+197 VTGNTIPPADPARP
-211 GFSFEG
+211 GFLFEG
-217 WYEKSGNRFTFGSPL
+217 WYEESGKQFTFGSPL
-232 TSNITLTAHWRS
+232 TSNITLIAHWTS

-257 KADESGWSLH
+257 NADNNEYALRESEEKSGA
-267 ETETKTGGTDAQ
+267 TGAPT
-279 TAAASKSYPGFTAQ
+279 TAAAKSYEGFTAQ
-293 TIMQQTIQ
+293 TITQQTIN
-301 GDAST
+301 GDGST
-306 IVNVYYERN
+306 IVNVYYKRN
-315 EYAVKF
+315 VYDVKF
-321 YTLNG
+321 YENKGWWIFDDWKEKTG
-326 STEYTQFQ
+326 YRIT
-334 IRAKYGANIRD
+334 AKHGANISKK
-345 LWPTHNN
+345 WPGGNWAT
-352 SSTWAVNLN
+352 SPGGSTFQA
-361 ASGGKYQSNIDTMP
+361 NIDTMP
-375 LGGKN
+375 LNGAKFYETSQGKAKAD
-380 FYGPV
+380 YYLQSLAGAYVWDHTDTGVSSGSKV
-385 TGNGSETAY
+385 TN
-394 YYTEAL
+394 
-400 PGETGTVSYKGKQ
+400 
-413 YKLDHSDTALG
+413 
-424 TGYSITEEDKYPIT
+424 EDRYPIT
-438 GFTFLEFDAKWN
+438 GFTCNTEKSAKN
-450 GGIFPP
+450 GDS
-456 RYAYNGAKFYYTRN
+456 YNGAKFYYDRN
-470 SYDVVFIS
+470 IYQIVFMNH
-478 GSVTEKTQ
+478 GSKEKELFKKYEQ
-486 SMKYRQPL
+486 SIADAGY
-494 DDVSH
+494 
-499 TPKPPIGK
+499 TPTAPANMQD
-507 EEYTFAGW
+507 YTFGGW
-515 YDNELYTGSEYVLE
+515 FDNQKCEGSAYVFT

-557 RTKILKT
+557 RTTVIKT
-564 FDVPMGGTIPENK
+564 FDVPMGGTIPENQ
-577 MPKVTLGTG
+577 MPEVTLGTG

-601 HFDTEIHRDYKLYA
+601 HFDTRIHRDYKLYA

-636 PFDSNKYARG
+636 PVDSNKYARG
-646 AQAVVLPATG
+646 AQAVVLPAAG
-656 VTPPTGK
+656 VTPPEGK
-663 VFLYWSAG
+663 VFLYWSAAG

-686 KMTLTA
+686 NMTLTA
-692 VYGQKTEAVT
+692 VYGQTTEAVR

-707 NFAPDEPYTTADMP
+707 NFAPDKTYTTADMP

-726 TLPGYTDLDLP
+726 PLPGYTGLGLP

-749 QADGLGKTYM
+749 QANGSGTTYQ
-759 PDDKVL
+759 PGGKVL
-765 VDTMAPGNDLYAI
+765 VDTMGPGNHLYAI
-778 WAKGSYLLTIHYVYA
+778 WEKG
-793 SGGEAKPDHTEVLG
+793 
-807 FGAPYSVIS
+807 
-816 PSIPGYT
+816 
-823 ADKPV
+823 
-828 VTGTMPAAPVT
+828 
-839 VTVTYTASTGT
+839 TGT

-860 LEGAYPAVPDEKDN
+860 LEGAYPYVPDEKDN

-895 IEFEQKR
+895 MGFAQEM
-902 IKADDLTVVKI
+902 IKADGSTVVKI

-946 IAAPTKTG
+946 IADPTKTG

-1030 GTVILSGGSQSASF
+1030 GTVRLSGGSQSASF
-1044 TDFDPITFPAA
+1044 TGFDPITFPAA

-1118 GSYTPYVP
+1118 GGYTPYVP

-1154 PYATITRAETA
+1154 PHATITRAETA

-1206 KIITGYPDGTFR
+1206 KIITGYPDGTFQ
-1218 PDAPVTRAEFATIA
+1218 PDAPVTRAEFAAIA

>member
-55 IIKHNESL
+55 IIKDNESL

-72 AGQRFVRWDPAVSF
+72 AGKRFVRWDPAVSF
-86 DMPVSVTQNQTI
+86 AMPVSVTQTQTI
-98 PVQAIF
+98 PVQAVF

-110 YFKHDGRTVATKE
+110 YFKHEGRTVATKE

-136 LVPVGADE
+136 LVPVGADA
-144 KLTGWYF
+144 KLTGWYID
-151 GETRYERVSMAD
+151 ETRYETVSTAD
-163 FPPGSDTLTLTAKVE
+163 FPAGSDTLTLTARVE

-186 SAGGSYVAPQF
+186 SDGGSYVAPQF
-197 VTGNTIQPADPARP
+197 VTGNTIPPADPARP
-211 GFSFEG
+211 GFLFKG
-217 WYEKSGNRFTFGSPL
+217 WYEESGNRFTFGNQL

-267 ETETKTGGTDAQ
+267 ETETKTGGTGAQ
-279 TAAASKSYPGFTAQ
+279 TAAAAKSYDGFTAQ
-293 TIMQQTIQ
+293 TITQQTIN
-301 GDAST
+301 GDGST
-306 IVNVYYERN
+306 IVNVYYKRN
-315 EYAVKF
+315 VYDVKF
-321 YTLNG
+321 FTIKYEGGLLSG
-326 STEYTQFQ
+326 KYVKDKEIDS
-334 IRAKYGANIRD
+334 IRITAKYGANISEK
-345 LWPTHNN
+345 WPGGIWTT
-352 SSTWAVNLN
+352 SPGGSTFQ
-361 ASGGKYQSNIDTMP
+361 ASIGTMP
-375 LGGKN
+375 LGGDEFFK
-380 FYGPV
+380 
-385 TGNGSETAY
+385 TSQGSAEAY
-394 YYTEAL
+394 YYLESLAGDYVLHHTD
-400 PGETGTVSYKGKQ
+400 TGGASSSTV
-413 YKLDHSDTALG
+413 TN
-424 TGYSITEEDKYPIT
+424 EDRYPIT
-438 GFTFLEFDAKWN
+438 GFTCNTAKSAKN
-450 GGIFPP
+450 G
-456 RYAYNGAKFYYTRN
+456 AWYNGAKFYYDRN
-470 SYDVVFIS
+470 SYQIVFMNH
-478 GSVTEKTQ
+478 GSKEKELVKKYEQ
-486 SMKYRQPL
+486 SIADAGY
-494 DDVSH
+494 
-499 TPKPPIGK
+499 TPTVPANMQD
-507 EEYTFAGW
+507 YTFGGW
-515 YDNELYTGSEYVLE
+515 FDNQKCEGSAYVFTG
-529 GKTMPAHHLTLYAK
+529 KKMPAHNLTLYAK
-543 WVPKTYTVTVYDVD
+543 WVPKTYSVTVYDVD
-557 RTKILKT
+557 RTTVLET
-564 FDVPMGGTIPENK
+564 FTAVPMGGTILESQMPE
-577 MPKVTLGTG
+577 VTLGTG

-601 HFDTEIHRDYKLYA
+601 HFDTRIHRDYKLYA

-627 ALGGGSGNA
+627 VRGGGSGNA
-636 PFDSNKYARG
+636 PVDSNKYARG

-663 VFLYWSAG
+663 VFLYWSAAG
-671 DSTRCY
+671 DSTRYY

-686 KMTLTA
+686 NMTLTA
-692 VYGQKTEAVT
+692 VYGQTTEAVR

-707 NFAPDEPYTTADMP
+707 NFAPDKTDTTAEMP
-721 NNSTI
+721 NNSKI
-726 TLPGYTDLDLP
+726 TLPRYTDRDLP

-749 QADGLGKTYM
+749 QADGSGMTFRTGE
-759 PDDKVL
+759 KVL
-765 VDTMAPGNDLYAI
+765 VDTMAPGNHLYAI
-778 WAKGSYLLTIHYVYA
+778 WAKG
-793 SGGEAKPDHTEVLG
+793 
-807 FGAPYSVIS
+807 
-816 PSIPGYT
+816 
-823 ADKPV
+823 
-828 VTGTMPAAPVT
+828 
-839 VTVTYTASTGT
+839 TGT

-860 LEGAYPAVPDEKDN
+860 LEGAYPYVPNEKDN

-884 AAAKSYDGFTP
+884 AAAKSYNGFTP
-895 IEFEQKR
+895 REFAQER
-902 IKADDLTVVKI
+902 IKADGSTVVKI
-913 FYTRNSYLLTYKDS
+913 FYDRNSYLLTYKDS

-946 IAAPTKTG
+946 IADPTKTG

-965 DTMPA
+965 DKMPPVA
-970 EARTVYAQWRKN
+970 LTVYAQWRKT

-1030 GTVILSGGSQSASF
+1030 GTVRLSGGSQSASF
-1044 TDFDPITFPAA
+1044 TGFDLITFPAA

-1154 PYATITRAETA
+1154 PHATITRAETA
-1165 TIFFRLLTEKTR
+1165 TVFFRLLTEKTR

-1206 KIITGYPDGTFR
+1206 KIITGYPDGTFQ
-1218 PDAPVTRAEFATIA
+1218 PDAPVTRAEFAAIA

>member
-1 MKKRLIALLLAFVMV
+1 M
-16 LGLTATVFAEGGIS
+16 
-30 IASIQPEAPTH
+30 
-41 TYIFQAGGVEIGRQ
+41 
-55 IIKHNESL
+55 
-63 KDPGVPSAP
+63 
-72 AGQRFVRWDPAVSF
+72 
-86 DMPVSVTQNQTI
+86 TQTQTI
-98 PVQAIF
+98 TVQAIF

-110 YFKHDGRTVATKE
+110 YFCYNGRTVATKE
-123 LTDTQPSVSTGDV
+123 LTDIQSSVSTGDV

-151 GETRYERVSMAD
+151 GETRYETVSTAD
-163 FPPGSDTLTLTAKVE
+163 FPAGSDTLTLTARVE

-186 SAGGSYVAPQF
+186 SDGGSYVAPQF
-197 VTGNTIQPADPARP
+197 VTGNTSQPADPARP
-211 GFSFEG
+211 GFLFEG
-217 WYEKSGNRFTFGSPL
+217 WYEKSGERFTFGSPL
-232 TSNITLTAHWRS
+232 TSNITLTARWKS

-267 ETETKTGGTDAQ
+267 ETETKTGGTGAQ

-301 GDAST
+301 GDGST
-306 IVNVYYERN
+306 IVNVYYKRN
-315 EYAVKF
+315 VYDVKF
-321 YTLNG
+321 FTIKYEGGLLFGKYVKDKEIVSNRIT
-326 STEYTQFQ
+326 
-334 IRAKYGANIRD
+334 AKYGANISKK
-345 LWPTHNN
+345 WPGGIWTT
-352 SSTWAVNLN
+352 SPGGSTFQ
-361 ASGGKYQSNIDTMP
+361 ASIGTMP
-375 LGGKN
+375 LGGKE
-380 FYGPV
+380 FFK
-385 TGNGSETAY
+385 TDQGNAKAY
-394 YYTEAL
+394 YYLESLA
-400 PGETGTVSYKGKQ
+400 GK
-413 YKLDHSDTALG
+413 YVLDHTDTG
-424 TGYSITEEDKYPIT
+424 GSSWSKVTDEDRYPIT
-438 GFTFLEFDAKWN
+438 GFTCNTAKSAKN
-450 GGIFPP
+450 G
-456 RYAYNGAKFYYTRN
+456 AWYNGAEFYYDRI
-470 SYDVVFIS
+470 SYQIVFMNR
-478 GSVTEKTQ
+478 GSKEKELVRKYEQ
-486 SMKYRQPL
+486 SIADAGY
-494 DDVSH
+494 
-499 TPKPPIGK
+499 TPTAPANMQD
-507 EEYTFAGW
+507 YTFGGW
-515 YDNELYTGSEYVLE
+515 FDNQKCEGSAYVFT
-529 GKTMPAHHLTLYAK
+529 GKTMPAHNLTLYAK

-557 RTKILKT
+557 RTTVLET
-564 FDVPMGGTIPENK
+564 FTAVPMGETIPESQ
-577 MPKVTLGTG
+577 MPEGKVTLGTG

-601 HFDTEIHRDYKLYA
+601 HFDTKIHRDYKLYA
-615 KTGNAEQFMVTY
+615 KTGNAEQFTVTY

-636 PFDSNKYARG
+636 PVDSNRYARG

-656 VTPPTGK
+656 VTPPEGK
-663 VFLYWSAG
+663 VFLYWSAAG

-686 KMTLTA
+686 DMTLTA
-692 VYGQKTEAVT
+692 VYGQTTEAVT

-707 NFAPDEPYTTADMP
+707 NFAPDKTYTTADMP

-726 TLPGYTDLDLP
+726 TLPGYTGLGLP

-749 QADGLGKTYM
+749 QANESGTTYM

-765 VDTMAPGNDLYAI
+765 VDTMAPGNHLYAI
-778 WAKGSYLLTIHYVYA
+778 WAKG
-793 SGGEAKPDHTEVLG
+793 
-807 FGAPYSVIS
+807 
-816 PSIPGYT
+816 
-823 ADKPV
+823 
-828 VTGTMPAAPVT
+828 
-839 VTVTYTASTGT
+839 TGT

-860 LEGAYPAVPDEKDN
+860 LEGAYLDVPDEKDN

-895 IEFEQKR
+895 RKFAQER
-902 IKADDLTVVKI
+902 IKANGSTVVEI

-935 QTYKYGAAVTA
+935 QTYKYRAAVTA
-946 IAAPTKTG
+946 IADPTKTG

-1011 PWETFEVVVKEP
+1011 PRETFEVVVKEP

-1030 GTVILSGGSQSASF
+1030 GTVRLSGGSQSASF

-1154 PYATITRAETA
+1154 PHATITRAETA

-1206 KIITGYPDGTFR
+1206 KIITGYPDGTFQ
-1218 PDAPVTRAEFATIA
+1218 PDAPVTRAEFAAIA

>member
-1 MKKRLIALLLAFVMV
+1 
-16 LGLTATVFAEGGIS
+16 
-30 IASIQPEAPTH
+30 
-41 TYIFQAGGVEIGRQ
+41 
-55 IIKHNESL
+55 
-63 KDPGVPSAP
+63 
-72 AGQRFVRWDPAVSF
+72 
-86 DMPVSVTQNQTI
+86 MPVSVTQTQTI
-98 PVQAIF
+98 TVQAIF

-110 YFKHDGRTVATKE
+110 YFCYKDRTVATKE

-136 LVPVGADE
+136 LIPVGADE
-144 KLTGWYF
+144 KLTGWYI
-151 GETRYERVSMAD
+151 GGTRYETVSTAD
-163 FPPGSDTLTLTAKVE
+163 FPAGSDTLTLTAKVD

-197 VTGNTIQPADPARP
+197 VTGNTIPPANPARP

-217 WYEKSGNRFTFGSPL
+217 WYEESGKQFTFGSQL
-232 TSNITLTAHWRS
+232 TSNITLIAHWKS

-279 TAAASKSYPGFTAQ
+279 TAAAAKSYDGFTAQ
-293 TIMQQTIQ
+293 TITQQTIN
-301 GDAST
+301 GDGST
-306 IVNVYYERN
+306 IVNVYYKRN
-315 EYAVKF
+315 VYDVKF
-321 YTLNG
+321 FTIKYAWLSGKYVKDKEIYCIT
-326 STEYTQFQ
+326 
-334 IRAKYGANIRD
+334 AKYGANISEK
-345 LWPTHNN
+345 WPGGIWTT
-352 SSTWAVNLN
+352 SPGGSTFQE
-361 ASGGKYQSNIDTMP
+361 SIGTMP
-375 LGGKN
+375 LGGDEFFK
-380 FYGPV
+380 
-385 TGNGSETAY
+385 TDQGNAKAY
-394 YYTEAL
+394 YYLESLAGDYVLHHTD
-400 PGETGTVSYKGKQ
+400 TGGASSSTVT
-413 YKLDHSDTALG
+413 D
-424 TGYSITEEDKYPIT
+424 EDRYPIT
-438 GFTFLEFDAKWN
+438 GFTCNTAKSAKN
-450 GGIFPP
+450 G
-456 RYAYNGAKFYYTRN
+456 AWYNGAKFYYDRN
-470 SYDVVFIS
+470 SYQIVFMNH
-478 GSVTEKTQ
+478 GSKEKELVKKYEQ
-486 SMKYRQPL
+486 SIADAGY
-494 DDVSH
+494 
-499 TPKPPIGK
+499 TPTAPANMQD
-507 EEYTFAGW
+507 YTFGGW
-515 YDNELYTGSEYVLE
+515 FDNQKCEGSAYVFTG
-529 GKTMPAHHLTLYAK
+529 KKMPAHHLTLYAK
-543 WVPKTYTVTVYDVD
+543 WVPKTYSVTVYDVD
-557 RTKILKT
+557 RTKVIET
-564 FDVPMGGTIPENK
+564 FTDVPMGGTILESQMPED
-577 MPKVTLGTG
+577 KVTLGTG
-586 DSFLGWMDMQDHMPF
+586 DTFLGWMDMQDHMPF

-615 KTGNAEQFMVTY
+615 KTGNAEQFAVTY
-627 ALGGGSGNA
+627 ARGGGSGNA
-636 PFDSNKYARG
+636 PVDSNKYARG

-656 VTPPTGK
+656 VTPPEGK
-663 VFLYWSAG
+663 VFLYWSAAG

-686 KMTLTA
+686 NMTLTA

-707 NFAPDEPYTTADMP
+707 NFATDKTDMTAAMP

-726 TLPGYTDLDLP
+726 TLPGYTGLDLP

-749 QADGLGKTYM
+749 QADGLGKTYQ
-759 PDDKVL
+759 PGGKVL
-765 VDTMAPGNDLYAI
+765 VDTMDPGNHLYAI
-778 WAKGSYLLTIHYVYA
+778 WVKG
-793 SGGEAKPDHTEVLG
+793 
-807 FGAPYSVIS
+807 
-816 PSIPGYT
+816 
-823 ADKPV
+823 
-828 VTGTMPAAPVT
+828 
-839 VTVTYTASTGT
+839 TGT

-860 LEGAYPAVPDEKDN
+860 LEGAYPYVPKEKDN

-895 IEFEQKR
+895 MGFAQER
-902 IKADDLTVVKI
+902 IKADGSTVVKI

-954 YTFTGWSPAVP
+954 YTFTGWSPTVP
-965 DTMPA
+965 ATMPP
-970 EARTVYAQWRKN
+970 EARTVYAQWRKT

-1030 GTVILSGGSQSASF
+1030 GTVRLSGGSQFASF
-1044 TDFDPITFPAA
+1044 TGFDLITFPAA

-1154 PYATITRAETA
+1154 PHATITRAETA

-1206 KIITGYPDGTFR
+1206 KIITGYPDGTFQ
-1218 PDAPVTRAEFATIA
+1218 PDAPVTRAEFAAIA

>member
-1 MKKRLIALLLAFVMV
+1 
-16 LGLTATVFAEGGIS
+16 
-30 IASIQPEAPTH
+30 
-41 TYIFQAGGVEIGRQ
+41 
-55 IIKHNESL
+55 
-63 KDPGVPSAP
+63 
-72 AGQRFVRWDPAVSF
+72 
-86 DMPVSVTQNQTI
+86 MPVSVTQTQTI
-98 PVQAIF
+98 TVQAIF

-110 YFKHDGRTVATKE
+110 YFCYKGRTVATKE

-151 GETRYERVSMAD
+151 GETRYETVSTAD
-163 FPPGSDTLTLTAKVE
+163 FLAGDTLTLTARVD

-186 SAGGSYVAPQF
+186 SDGGSYVAPQF
-197 VTGNTIQPADPARP
+197 VTGNTIPPADPARP

-217 WYEKSGNRFTFGSPL
+217 WYEESGKQFTFGSPL
-232 TSNITLTAHWRS
+232 TSNITLTAHWKS

-267 ETETKTGGTDAQ
+267 ETETKTGGTGAQ

-293 TIMQQTIQ
+293 TITQQTIN
-301 GDAST
+301 GDGST
-306 IVNVYYERN
+306 IVNVYYKRN
-315 EYAVKF
+315 VYDVKF
-321 YTLNG
+321 FTIKYAWFSGKYVKDKEIYCITAKYDANISKKWPGGIWTTEPGG
-326 STEYTQFQ
+326 STFQ
-334 IRAKYGANIRD
+334 
-345 LWPTHNN
+345 
-352 SSTWAVNLN
+352 
-361 ASGGKYQSNIDTMP
+361 ASIGTMP
-375 LGGKN
+375 LEGDEFFK
-380 FYGPV
+380 
-385 TGNGSETAY
+385 TSQGSAEAY
-394 YYTEAL
+394 YYLESLAGDYVLHHTD
-400 PGETGTVSYKGKQ
+400 TGGASSSTVT
-413 YKLDHSDTALG
+413 D
-424 TGYSITEEDKYPIT
+424 EDRYPIT
-438 GFTFLEFDAKWN
+438 GFTCNTAKSAKN
-450 GGIFPP
+450 G
-456 RYAYNGAKFYYTRN
+456 AWYNGAEFYYDRDR
-470 SYDVVFIS
+470 YRIVFMNH
-478 GSVTEKTQ
+478 GSKEKELLKKYEQ
-486 SMKYRQPL
+486 SIADADY
-494 DDVSH
+494 
-499 TPKPPIGK
+499 TPTAPANMQD
-507 EEYTFAGW
+507 YTFGGW
-515 YDNELYTGSEYVLE
+515 FDNEKCEGSAYVFT
-529 GKTMPAHHLTLYAK
+529 GKTMPAHNLTLYAK
-543 WVPKTYTVTVYDVD
+543 WVPKTYSVTVYDVD
-557 RTKILKT
+557 RTTVLRT
-564 FDVPMGGTIPENK
+564 FDVPMGGTIPESQ
-577 MPKVTLGTG
+577 MPEVTLGTG

-601 HFDTEIHRDYKLYA
+601 HFDTRIHRDYKLYA
-615 KTGNAEQFMVTY
+615 KTGNAEQFVVTY
-627 ALGGGSGNA
+627 ARGDGSGNA
-636 PFDSNKYARG
+636 PVDSNKYARG

-656 VTPPTGK
+656 VTPPEGK
-663 VFLYWSAG
+663 VFLYWSAAG

-686 KMTLTA
+686 YMTLTA

-707 NFAPDEPYTTADMP
+707 NFATDKTDTTAAMP
-721 NNSTI
+721 NNSKI

-749 QADGLGKTYM
+749 QANGSGTTYQ
-759 PDDKVL
+759 PGGKVL
-765 VDTMAPGNDLYAI
+765 VDTMAPGNHLYAI
-778 WAKGSYLLTIHYVYA
+778 WVKG
-793 SGGEAKPDHTEVLG
+793 
-807 FGAPYSVIS
+807 
-816 PSIPGYT
+816 
-823 ADKPV
+823 
-828 VTGTMPAAPVT
+828 
-839 VTVTYTASTGT
+839 TGT

-860 LEGAYPAVPDEKDN
+860 LEGAYPYVPHEKDN

-902 IKADDLTVVKI
+902 IKADDSTVVKI

-965 DTMPA
+965 ATMPA
-970 EARTVYAQWRKN
+970 GALTVYAQWRKT

-1030 GTVILSGGSQSASF
+1030 GTVRLSGGSQSASF
-1044 TDFDPITFPAA
+1044 IGFDLITFPAA

-1154 PYATITRAETA
+1154 PHATITRAETA
-1165 TIFFRLLTEKTR
+1165 TVFFRLLTEKTR

-1206 KIITGYPDGTFR
+1206 KIITGYPDGTFQ
-1218 PDAPVTRAEFATIA
+1218 PDAPVTRAEFAAIA

>member
-1 MKKRLIALLLAFVMV
+1 M
-16 LGLTATVFAEGGIS
+16 
-30 IASIQPEAPTH
+30 
-41 TYIFQAGGVEIGRQ
+41 
-55 IIKHNESL
+55 L

-86 DMPVSVTQNQTI
+86 DMPVSVTQTQTI

-110 YFKHDGRTVATKE
+110 YFCYEGRTVATKE

-144 KLTGWYF
+144 KLTGWYI
-151 GETRYERVSMAD
+151 GETPYETVSKAN
-163 FPPGSDTLTLTAKVE
+163 FPAGSDTLTLTAKVD

-197 VTGNTIQPADPARP
+197 VTGNTSQPADPARP

-217 WYEKSGNRFTFGSPL
+217 WYEESGNRFTFGNQL

-267 ETETKTGGTDAQ
+267 ETETKTGGTGAQ

-293 TIMQQTIQ
+293 TITQQTIN
-301 GDAST
+301 GDGST
-306 IVNVYYERN
+306 IVNVYYKRN
-315 EYAVKF
+315 VYDVKF
-321 YTLNG
+321 YENKGWWIFDDWKENIDYRIT
-326 STEYTQFQ
+326 
-334 IRAKYGANIRD
+334 AKHGANISKK
-345 LWPTHNN
+345 WPGGNWAT
-352 SSTWAVNLN
+352 SPGGSTFQV
-361 ASGGKYQSNIDTMP
+361 NIDTMP
-375 LGGKN
+375 LNGAK
-380 FYGPV
+380 FYKTSQGDAK
-385 TGNGSETAY
+385 AY
-394 YYTEAL
+394 YYLQSLA
-400 PGETGTVSYKGKQ
+400 GAYV
-413 YKLDHSDTALG
+413 LDHTDTG
-424 TGYSITEEDKYPIT
+424 VSSGSKVTDEDRYPIT
-438 GFTFLEFDAKWN
+438 GFTCNTAMSAKN
-450 GGIFPP
+450 GD
-456 RYAYNGAKFYYTRN
+456 RYNGAKFYYDRI
-470 SYDVVFIS
+470 SYQIVFMNH
-478 GSVTEKTQ
+478 GSKEKELVRKYEQ
-486 SMKYRQPL
+486 SIADAGY
-494 DDVSH
+494 
-499 TPKPPIGK
+499 TPTAPANMQD
-507 EEYTFAGW
+507 YTFGGW
-515 YDNELYTGSEYVLE
+515 FDNQKCEGSAYVFT

-543 WVPKTYTVTVYDVD
+543 WVPKTYSVTVYDVD
-557 RTKILKT
+557 RTKILRT
-564 FDVPMGGTIPENK
+564 FDVPMGRTIPESQ
-577 MPKVTLGTG
+577 MPEDKVTLGTG
-586 DSFLGWMDMQDHMPF
+586 DTFLGWMDMQDHMPF

-615 KTGNAEQFMVTY
+615 KTGNAEQFEVTY
-627 ALGGGSGNA
+627 ALGDGSGKA
-636 PFDSNKYARG
+636 PVDSNKYARG

-656 VTPPTGK
+656 VTPPPGK
-663 VFLYWSAG
+663 VFLYWSAAG

-686 KMTLTA
+686 DMTLTA
-692 VYGQKTEAVT
+692 VYGQTTEAVR

-707 NFAPDEPYTTADMP
+707 NFAPDKTDTTAAMP

-749 QADGLGKTYM
+749 QANGLGTTFKSGS
-759 PDDKVL
+759 KVL
-765 VDTMAPGNDLYAI
+765 VDTMAPGNHLYAI
-778 WAKGSYLLTIHYVYA
+778 WVKG
-793 SGGEAKPDHTEVLG
+793 
-807 FGAPYSVIS
+807 
-816 PSIPGYT
+816 
-823 ADKPV
+823 
-828 VTGTMPAAPVT
+828 
-839 VTVTYTASTGT
+839 TGT

-860 LEGAYPAVPDEKDN
+860 LEGAYLAVPDEKDN

-895 IEFEQKR
+895 MGFAQEM
-902 IKADDLTVVKI
+902 IKADGSTVVKI

-965 DTMPA
+965 ATMPA
-970 EARTVYAQWRKN
+970 EALTVYAQWRKT

-1030 GTVILSGGSQSASF
+1030 GTVRLSGGSQSASF
-1044 TDFDPITFPAA
+1044 TGFDPITFPAA

-1154 PYATITRAETA
+1154 PHATITRAETA
-1165 TIFFRLLTEKTR
+1165 TIFFRLLTEKMR

-1206 KIITGYPDGTFR
+1206 KIITGYPDGTFQ
-1218 PDAPVTRAEFATIA
+1218 PDAPVTRAEFAAIA

>member
-1 MKKRLIALLLAFVMV
+1 
-16 LGLTATVFAEGGIS
+16 
-30 IASIQPEAPTH
+30 
-41 TYIFQAGGVEIGRQ
+41 
-55 IIKHNESL
+55 
-63 KDPGVPSAP
+63 
-72 AGQRFVRWDPAVSF
+72 
-86 DMPVSVTQNQTI
+86 MPVSVTQTQTI
-98 PVQAIF
+98 PVQAVF

-110 YFKHDGRTVATKE
+110 YFKHEGRTVATKE
-123 LTDTQPSVSTGDV
+123 LTDTQSSVSTGDV

-144 KLTGWYF
+144 KLTGWYI
-151 GETRYERVSMAD
+151 GETRYERVSTAD
-163 FPPGSDTLTLTAKVE
+163 FPAGSDTLTLTAKVE

-186 SAGGSYVAPQF
+186 SDGGSYVAPQF
-197 VTGNTIQPADPARP
+197 VTGNTIPPADPARP
-211 GFSFEG
+211 GFLFEG
-217 WYEKSGNRFTFGSPL
+217 WYEESGNRFTFGSPL

-267 ETETKTGGTDAQ
+267 ETETKTGGTGAQ
-279 TAAASKSYPGFTAQ
+279 TAAAAKSYDGFTAQ
-293 TIMQQTIQ
+293 TITQQTIN
-301 GDAST
+301 GDGST
-306 IVNVYYERN
+306 IVNVYYKRN
-315 EYAVKF
+315 VYEVKF
-321 YTLNG
+321 YVDKGWLIYNWQEK
-326 STEYTQFQ
+326 TESRIT
-334 IRAKYGANIRD
+334 AKYGANISKK
-345 LWPTHNN
+345 WPGGIWAT
-352 SSTWAVNLN
+352 SPGGSTFQA
-361 ASGGKYQSNIDTMP
+361 NIDTMP
-375 LGGKN
+375 RNGAK
-380 FYGPV
+380 FYE
-385 TGNGSETAY
+385 TSQGSAKAY
-394 YYTEAL
+394 YYLESLA
-400 PGETGTVSYKGKQ
+400 GVYV
-413 YKLDHSDTALG
+413 LDHTDTGGASSS
-424 TGYSITEEDKYPIT
+424 TVTNEDRYAIT
-438 GFTFLEFDAKWN
+438 GFTCNTAISAKN
-450 GGIFPP
+450 GD
-456 RYAYNGAKFYYTRN
+456 RYNGAKFYYDRN
-470 SYDVVFIS
+470 SYRIVFMNR
-478 GSVTEKTQ
+478 GSKEKELVRKYEQ
-486 SMKYRQPL
+486 SIADAGY
-494 DDVSH
+494 
-499 TPKPPIGK
+499 TPTAPANMQD
-507 EEYTFAGW
+507 YTFGGW
-515 YDNELYTGSEYVLE
+515 FDNEKCEGSAYVFTG
-529 GKTMPAHHLTLYAK
+529 KKMPAHNLTLYAK

-557 RTKILKT
+557 RTTVLKT
-564 FDVPMGGTIPENK
+564 FDVPMGETIPESQ
-577 MPKVTLGTG
+577 MPEVTLGTG

-615 KTGNAEQFMVTY
+615 KTGNAEQFAVTY
-627 ALGGGSGNA
+627 ARGGGSGNA
-636 PFDSNKYARG
+636 PVDSNKYARG

-656 VTPPTGK
+656 VTPPEGK
-663 VFLYWSAG
+663 VFLYWSAAG

-686 KMTLTA
+686 NMTLTA

-707 NFAPDEPYTTADMP
+707 NFATDKTDMTAAMP

-726 TLPGYTDLDLP
+726 TLPGYTGLDLP

-749 QADGLGKTYM
+749 QADGLGKTYQ
-759 PDDKVL
+759 PGGKVL
-765 VDTMAPGNDLYAI
+765 VDTMDPGNHLYAI
-778 WAKGSYLLTIHYVYA
+778 WVKG
-793 SGGEAKPDHTEVLG
+793 
-807 FGAPYSVIS
+807 
-816 PSIPGYT
+816 
-823 ADKPV
+823 
-828 VTGTMPAAPVT
+828 
-839 VTVTYTASTGT
+839 TGT

-860 LEGAYPAVPDEKDN
+860 LEGAYLAVPDEKDN

-884 AAAKSYDGFTP
+884 AAAKSYDGFKP
-895 IEFEQKR
+895 SEFAQEM
-902 IKADDLTVVKI
+902 IKADDSTVVKI

-965 DTMPA
+965 ATMPA
-970 EARTVYAQWRKN
+970 GALTVYAQWRKT

-1030 GTVILSGGSQSASF
+1030 GTVRLSGGSQSASF
-1044 TDFDPITFPAA
+1044 IGFDPITFPAA

-1154 PYATITRAETA
+1154 PHATITRAETA

-1206 KIITGYPDGTFR
+1206 KIITGYPDGTFQ
-1218 PDAPVTRAEFATIA
+1218 PDAPVTRAEFAAIA

>member
-1 MKKRLIALLLAFVMV
+1 M
-16 LGLTATVFAEGGIS
+16 S
-30 IASIQPEAPTH
+30 
-41 TYIFQAGGVEIGRQ
+41 
-55 IIKHNESL
+55 
-63 KDPGVPSAP
+63 
-72 AGQRFVRWDPAVSF
+72 
-86 DMPVSVTQNQTI
+86 VSVTQTQTI
-98 PVQAIF
+98 TVQAIF

-110 YFKHDGRTVATKE
+110 YFCYEGRTVATKE

-151 GETRYERVSMAD
+151 GETRYERVSTAD
-163 FPPGSDTLTLTAKVE
+163 FPAGSDTLTLTARVE

-186 SAGGSYVAPQF
+186 SDGGSYVAPQF
-197 VTGNTIQPADPARP
+197 VTGNTSQPADPARP
-211 GFSFEG
+211 GFLFKG
-217 WYEKSGNRFTFGSPL
+217 WYEESGKQFTFGNQL
-232 TSNITLTAHWRS
+232 TSNITLIAHWES

-267 ETETKTGGTDAQ
+267 ETETKTGGTGAQ
-279 TAAASKSYPGFTAQ
+279 TAATSKSYPGFTAQ
-293 TIMQQTIQ
+293 TITQQTIN
-301 GDAST
+301 GDGST
-306 IVNVYYERN
+306 IVNVYYKRN
-315 EYAVKF
+315 VYDVKF
-321 YTLNG
+321 YENKGWWIFDDWKENIDYRIT
-326 STEYTQFQ
+326 
-334 IRAKYGANIRD
+334 AKHGANISKK
-345 LWPTHNN
+345 WPGGNWAT
-352 SSTWAVNLN
+352 SPGGSTFQA
-361 ASGGKYQSNIDTMP
+361 NIDTMP
-375 LGGKN
+375 LNGAK
-380 FYGPV
+380 FYKTSQGDAK
-385 TGNGSETAY
+385 AY
-394 YYTEAL
+394 YYLQSLA
-400 PGETGTVSYKGKQ
+400 GAYV
-413 YKLDHSDTALG
+413 LDHTDTGGASSS
-424 TGYSITEEDKYPIT
+424 TVTNEDRYSIT
-438 GFTFLEFDAKWN
+438 GFTCNTAMSAKN
-450 GGIFPP
+450 GDS
-456 RYAYNGAKFYYTRN
+456 YNGAKFYYDRI
-470 SYDVVFIS
+470 SYQIVFMNH
-478 GSVTEKTQ
+478 GSKEKELVRKYEQ
-486 SMKYRQPL
+486 SIADAGY
-494 DDVSH
+494 
-499 TPKPPIGK
+499 TPTAPANMQD
-507 EEYTFAGW
+507 YTFGGW
-515 YDNELYTGSEYVLE
+515 FDNEKCEGSAYVFTG
-529 GKTMPAHHLTLYAK
+529 KKMPAHHLTLYAK
-543 WVPKTYTVTVYDVD
+543 WVPKTYSVTVYDVD

-564 FDVPMGGTIPENK
+564 FDVPMGRTILESQMPE
-577 MPKVTLGTG
+577 VTLGTG

-601 HFDTEIHRDYKLYA
+601 HFDTRIHRDYKLYA
-615 KTGNAEQFMVTY
+615 KTGNAEQFTVTY

-636 PFDSNKYARG
+636 PVDSNKYARG

-663 VFLYWSAG
+663 VFLYWSAAG
-671 DSTRCY
+671 DSTRYY

-686 KMTLTA
+686 NMTLTA

-707 NFAPDEPYTTADMP
+707 NFATDKTDTTAAMP
-721 NNSTI
+721 NNSKI

-749 QADGLGKTYM
+749 QANGSGMTFR
-759 PDDKVL
+759 PGVKVL
-765 VDTMAPGNDLYAI
+765 VDTMAPGNHLYAI
-778 WAKGSYLLTIHYVYA
+778 WVKG
-793 SGGEAKPDHTEVLG
+793 
-807 FGAPYSVIS
+807 
-816 PSIPGYT
+816 
-823 ADKPV
+823 
-828 VTGTMPAAPVT
+828 
-839 VTVTYTASTGT
+839 TGT

-860 LEGAYPAVPDEKDN
+860 LEGAYPAVPNEKDN

-884 AAAKSYDGFTP
+884 AAAKSYNGFTP
-895 IEFEQKR
+895 MGFAQEM
-902 IKADDLTVVKI
+902 IKADGSTVVKI

-946 IAAPTKTG
+946 IAPPTKTG
-954 YTFTGWSPAVP
+954 YTFTGWSPTVP
-965 DTMPA
+965 ATMPA
-970 EARTVYAQWRKN
+970 EALTVYAQWRKT

-1030 GTVILSGGSQSASF
+1030 GTVRLSGGSQSASF
-1044 TDFDPITFPAA
+1044 TGFDLITFPAA

-1118 GSYTPYVP
+1118 GGYTPYVP

-1154 PYATITRAETA
+1154 PHATITRAETA
-1165 TIFFRLLTEKTR
+1165 TIFFRLLTEKMR

-1206 KIITGYPDGTFR
+1206 KIITGYPDGTFQ
-1218 PDAPVTRAEFATIA
+1218 PDAPVTRAEFAAIA

-1343 WKKLRADPD
+1343 WKKLRTDPD

>member
-1 MKKRLIALLLAFVMV
+1 M
-16 LGLTATVFAEGGIS
+16 
-30 IASIQPEAPTH
+30 
-41 TYIFQAGGVEIGRQ
+41 
-55 IIKHNESL
+55 L

-86 DMPVSVTQNQTI
+86 GTPVSVTQTQTI
-98 PVQAIF
+98 TVQAIF

-110 YFKHDGRTVATKE
+110 YFCYEGRTVATKE

-151 GETRYERVSMAD
+151 GGTRYETVSKAD
-163 FPPGSDTLTLTAKVE
+163 FPLGSDTLTLTAKVE

-186 SAGGSYVAPQF
+186 SDGGSYVAPQF

-217 WYEKSGNRFTFGSPL
+217 WYEQSGKQFTFGSQL
-232 TSNITLTAHWRS
+232 TSNITLTARWKI

-257 KADESGWSLH
+257 NADNNEYAFRESEEKSGA
-267 ETETKTGGTDAQ
+267 TGAPTS
-279 TAAASKSYPGFTAQ
+279 AAAKSYQGFTAQ
-293 TIMQQTIQ
+293 TITQQTIN
-301 GDAST
+301 GDGST
-306 IVNVYYERN
+306 IVNVYYKRN
-315 EYAVKF
+315 VYDVKF

-326 STEYTQFQ
+326 RTEYTQFQ

-345 LWPTHNN
+345 RWPTHNN

-361 ASGGKYQSNIDTMP
+361 ASGSKYQSNIDTMP

-385 TGNGSETAY
+385 TGYGSETAY

-413 YKLDHSDTALG
+413 YKLDHSDTAPG
-424 TGYSITEEDKYPIT
+424 KGYSITEEDKYPIT
-438 GFTFLEFDAKWN
+438 GFTFLEFDAKWD
-450 GGIFPP
+450 GGIIHPG
-456 RYAYNGAKFYYTRN
+456 YAYNGAKFYYTRN

-529 GKTMPAHHLTLYAK
+529 GRTMPAHNLTLYAK
-543 WVPKTYTVTVYDVD
+543 WVPKTYSVTVYDVD

-564 FDVPMGGTIPENK
+564 FDVPMGETIPENQ
-577 MPKVTLGTG
+577 MPEVTLGTG
-586 DSFLGWMDMQDHMPF
+586 DTFLGWMDMQDHMPF

-615 KTGNAEQFMVTY
+615 KTGNEEQFEVTY
-627 ALGGGSGNA
+627 VLGGGSGKA
-636 PFDSNKYARG
+636 PVDSNKYARG

-656 VTPPTGK
+656 VTPPEGK
-663 VFLYWSAG
+663 VFLYWSAAG

-707 NFAPDEPYTTADMP
+707 NFAPDKTDTTAAMP

-726 TLPGYTDLDLP
+726 PLLGYTDLDLP

-749 QADGLGKTYM
+749 QADGSGTKYM
-759 PDDKVL
+759 PGEKVL
-765 VDTMAPGNDLYAI
+765 VDTMAPGNHLYAI
-778 WAKGSYLLTIHYVYA
+778 WVKG
-793 SGGEAKPDHTEVLG
+793 
-807 FGAPYSVIS
+807 
-816 PSIPGYT
+816 
-823 ADKPV
+823 
-828 VTGTMPAAPVT
+828 
-839 VTVTYTASTGT
+839 TGT

-860 LEGAYPAVPDEKDN
+860 LEGEYLAVPDEKDN

-895 IEFEQKR
+895 RKFAQER
-902 IKADDLTVVKI
+902 IKANGSTVVKI

-927 LSAGVYAS
+927 LSTGVYAS

-954 YTFTGWSPAVP
+954 YTFTGWSPTVP
-965 DTMPA
+965 ATMPA
-970 EARTVYAQWRKN
+970 EARTVYAQWRKT

-1030 GTVILSGGSQSASF
+1030 GTVGLSGGSQSASF
-1044 TDFDPITFPAA
+1044 TGFDLITFPAA

-1118 GSYTPYVP
+1118 GGYTPYVP

-1154 PYATITRAETA
+1154 PHATITRAETA

-1206 KIITGYPDGTFR
+1206 KIITGYPDGTFQ
-1218 PDAPVTRAEFATIA
+1218 PDAPVTRAEFAAIA

>member
-1 MKKRLIALLLAFVMV
+1 
-16 LGLTATVFAEGGIS
+16 
-30 IASIQPEAPTH
+30 
-41 TYIFQAGGVEIGRQ
+41 
-55 IIKHNESL
+55 
-63 KDPGVPSAP
+63 
-72 AGQRFVRWDPAVSF
+72 
-86 DMPVSVTQNQTI
+86 MPVSVTQTQTI
-98 PVQAIF
+98 TVQAIF

-110 YFKHDGRTVATKE
+110 YFKHEGRTVATKE

-144 KLTGWYF
+144 KLTGWYID
-151 GETRYERVSMAD
+151 ETRYERVSKAD
-163 FPPGSDTLTLTAKVE
+163 FPAGSDTLTLTAKVE
-178 KGHWIHFN
+178 KGHWIHFD

-197 VTGNTIQPADPARP
+197 VTGNTIPPADPARP

-217 WYEKSGNRFTFGSPL
+217 WYEESGNRFTFGSPL
-232 TSNITLTAHWRS
+232 TSNITLTARWES

-267 ETETKTGGTDAQ
+267 ETETKTGGTGAQ

-293 TIMQQTIQ
+293 TITQQTIN
-301 GDAST
+301 GDGST
-306 IVNVYYERN
+306 IVNVYYKRN
-315 EYAVKF
+315 VYEVKF
-321 YTLNG
+321 FTIKYEGGLLSG
-326 STEYTQFQ
+326 KYVKDKEIDS
-334 IRAKYGANIRD
+334 IRITAKYGANISEK
-345 LWPTHNN
+345 WPGGIWTT
-352 SSTWAVNLN
+352 SPGGSTFQ
-361 ASGGKYQSNIDTMP
+361 ASIGTMP
-375 LGGKN
+375 LGGDEFFKTDQGSAKADYYLQSLAGN
-380 FYGPV
+380 YVLHHTDTGGPSSAIV
-385 TGNGSETAY
+385 T
-394 YYTEAL
+394 
-400 PGETGTVSYKGKQ
+400 
-413 YKLDHSDTALG
+413 D
-424 TGYSITEEDKYPIT
+424 EDRYPIT
-438 GFTFLEFDAKWN
+438 GFTCNTAKSAKN
-450 GGIFPP
+450 GD
-456 RYAYNGAKFYYTRN
+456 RYNGAKFYYDRI
-470 SYDVVFIS
+470 SYQIVFMNH
-478 GSVTEKTQ
+478 GSKEKELVRKYEQ
-486 SMKYRQPL
+486 SIADAGY
-494 DDVSH
+494 
-499 TPKPPIGK
+499 TPTAPANMQD
-507 EEYTFAGW
+507 YTFGGW
-515 YDNELYTGSEYVLE
+515 FDNQKCEGSAYVFTG
-529 GKTMPAHHLTLYAK
+529 KKMPAHNLTLYAK

-557 RTKILKT
+557 RTTVLRT
-564 FDVPMGGTIPENK
+564 FDVPMGETIPESQ
-577 MPKVTLGTG
+577 MPEVTLGTG

-601 HFDTEIHRDYKLYA
+601 HFDTRIHRDYKLYA

-636 PFDSNKYARG
+636 PVDSNKYARG
-646 AQAVVLPATG
+646 AQAVVLPAAG
-656 VTPPTGK
+656 VTPPEGK
-663 VFLYWSAG
+663 VFLYWSAAG

-686 KMTLTA
+686 NMTLTA
-692 VYGQKTEAVT
+692 VYGQTTEAVR

-707 NFAPDEPYTTADMP
+707 NFAPDKTYTTADMP

-726 TLPGYTDLDLP
+726 PLPGYTGLGLP

-749 QADGLGKTYM
+749 QANGSGTTYQ
-759 PDDKVL
+759 PGGKVL

-778 WAKGSYLLTIHYVYA
+778 WEKGSYLLTIHYVYA
-793 SGGEAKPDHTEVLG
+793 SGGAAKPDYTEVLD
-807 FGAPYSVIS
+807 FGAPYSVTS

-823 ADKPV
+823 ADNPV

-860 LEGAYPAVPDEKDN
+860 LEGAYPYVPNEKDN

-884 AAAKSYDGFTP
+884 AAAKNYDGFTP
-895 IEFEQKR
+895 MGFAQEM
-902 IKADDLTVVKI
+902 IKADGSTVVKI

-954 YTFTGWSPAVP
+954 YTFTGWSPTVP
-965 DTMPA
+965 ATMPPGA
-970 EARTVYAQWRKN
+970 LTVYAQWRKT

-1030 GTVILSGGSQSASF
+1030 GTVRLSGGSQSASF
-1044 TDFDPITFPAA
+1044 TGFDPITFPAA

-1154 PYATITRAETA
+1154 PHATITRAETA
-1165 TIFFRLLTEKTR
+1165 TIFFRLLTEKMR

-1206 KIITGYPDGTFR
+1206 KIITGYPDGTFQ
-1218 PDAPVTRAEFATIA
+1218 PDAPVTRAEFAAIA

>member
-72 AGQRFVRWDPAVSF
+72 AGKRFVRWDPAVSF
-86 DMPVSVTQNQTI
+86 DMPVSVTQTQTI
-98 PVQAIF
+98 TVQAIF

-110 YFKHDGRTVATKE
+110 YFKHEGRTVATKE

-144 KLTGWYF
+144 KLTGWYI
-151 GETRYERVSMAD
+151 GETPYETVSKAN
-163 FPPGSDTLTLTAKVE
+163 FPAGSDTLTLTAKVD
-178 KGHWIHFN
+178 KGHWIHFD

-197 VTGNTIQPADPARP
+197 VTGNTIPPADPARP

-217 WYEKSGNRFTFGSPL
+217 WYEESENRFTFGSPL

-267 ETETKTGGTDAQ
+267 ETETKTGGTGAQ

-301 GDAST
+301 GDGST
-306 IVNVYYERN
+306 IVNVYYKRN
-315 EYAVKF
+315 VYEVKF
-321 YTLNG
+321 FTIKYERSG
-326 STEYTQFQ
+326 FSRKYVKDKEIDS
-334 IRAKYGANIRD
+334 IRITAKYGANISEK
-345 LWPTHNN
+345 WPGGIWTTEPGG
-352 SSTWAVNLN
+352 STFQ
-361 ASGGKYQSNIDTMP
+361 ASIGTMP
-375 LGGKN
+375 LEGDEFFKTDQGSAKADYYLQSLAGNYVLHHTDTGG
-380 FYGPV
+380 PSSSIV
-385 TGNGSETAY
+385 T
-394 YYTEAL
+394 
-400 PGETGTVSYKGKQ
+400 
-413 YKLDHSDTALG
+413 D
-424 TGYSITEEDKYPIT
+424 EDRYQIT
-438 GFTFLEFDAKWN
+438 GFTCNTAISAKN
-450 GGIFPP
+450 GD
-456 RYAYNGAKFYYTRN
+456 RYNGAKFYYDRN
-470 SYDVVFIS
+470 SYKIVFMNH
-478 GSVTEKTQ
+478 GSKEKELVRKYEQ
-486 SMKYRQPL
+486 SIADADY
-494 DDVSH
+494 
-499 TPKPPIGK
+499 TPTAPANMQD
-507 EEYTFAGW
+507 YTFGGW
-515 YDNELYTGSEYVLE
+515 FDNEKCEGSAYVFTG
-529 GKTMPAHHLTLYAK
+529 KKMPAHHLTLYAK
-543 WVPKTYTVTVYDVD
+543 WVPKTYSVTVYDVD
-557 RTKILKT
+557 RTTVLRT
-564 FDVPMGGTIPENK
+564 FDVPMGGTIPESQ
-577 MPKVTLGTG
+577 MPEVTLGTG

-601 HFDTEIHRDYKLYA
+601 HFDTKIHRDYKLYA
-615 KTGNAEQFMVTY
+615 KTGNAEQFEVTY
-627 ALGGGSGNA
+627 ALGDGSGKA
-636 PFDSNKYARG
+636 PVDSNKYARG

-656 VTPPTGK
+656 VTPPEGK
-663 VFLYWSAG
+663 VFLYWSAAG

-686 KMTLTA
+686 NMTLTA

-707 NFAPDEPYTTADMP
+707 NFATDKTDMTAAMP

-749 QADGLGKTYM
+749 QADGLGTTFKSGS
-759 PDDKVL
+759 KVL
-765 VDTMAPGNDLYAI
+765 VDTMAPGNHLYAI
-778 WAKGSYLLTIHYVYA
+778 WVKG
-793 SGGEAKPDHTEVLG
+793 
-807 FGAPYSVIS
+807 
-816 PSIPGYT
+816 
-823 ADKPV
+823 
-828 VTGTMPAAPVT
+828 
-839 VTVTYTASTGT
+839 TGT

-860 LEGAYPAVPDEKDN
+860 LEGAYLAVPDEKDN

-884 AAAKSYDGFTP
+884 AAAKSYDGFKP
-895 IEFEQKR
+895 SEFAQEK
-902 IKADDLTVVKI
+902 IKADGSTVVKI

-946 IAAPTKTG
+946 IADPTKTG
-954 YTFTGWSPAVP
+954 YTFTGWSPTVP
-965 DTMPA
+965 ATMPPGA
-970 EARTVYAQWRKN
+970 LTVYAQWRKT

-1030 GTVILSGGSQSASF
+1030 GTVRLSGGSQSASF
-1044 TDFDPITFPAA
+1044 TGFDLITFPAA

-1154 PYATITRAETA
+1154 PHATITRAETA
-1165 TIFFRLLTEKTR
+1165 TVFFRLLTEKTR

-1206 KIITGYPDGTFR
+1206 KIITGYPDGTFQ
-1218 PDAPVTRAEFATIA
+1218 PDAPVTRAEFAAIA

-1258 SRSAELGW
+1258 SHSAELGW

>member
-41 TYIFQAGGVEIGRQ
+41 TYIFQAGGVEIGKQ
-55 IIKHNESL
+55 IIKHDESL
-63 KDPGVPSAP
+63 RDPGVPSAP

-86 DMPVSVTQNQTI
+86 DMPVSVTQTQTI
-98 PVQAIF
+98 TVQAIF

-144 KLTGWYF
+144 KLTGWYI
-151 GETRYERVSMAD
+151 GETPYETVSKAN
-163 FPPGSDTLTLTAKVE
+163 FPAGSDTLTLTAKVD

-197 VTGNTIQPADPARP
+197 VTGNTIPPADPARP

-217 WYEKSGNRFTFGSPL
+217 WYEESGNRFTFGSQL

-267 ETETKTGGTDAQ
+267 ETETKTGGTGAQ

-301 GDAST
+301 GDGST
-306 IVNVYYERN
+306 IVNVYYKRN
-315 EYAVKF
+315 VYEVKF
-321 YTLNG
+321 FTIKYERSG
-326 STEYTQFQ
+326 FSRKYVKDKEIDS
-334 IRAKYGANIRD
+334 IRITAKYGANISEK
-345 LWPTHNN
+345 WPGGIWTTEPGG
-352 SSTWAVNLN
+352 STFQ
-361 ASGGKYQSNIDTMP
+361 ASIGTMP
-375 LGGKN
+375 LEGDE
-380 FYGPV
+380 FFE
-385 TGNGSETAY
+385 TDQGNAKAY
-394 YYTEAL
+394 YYLQSLA
-400 PGETGTVSYKGKQ
+400 GNYV
-413 YKLDHSDTALG
+413 LDHTDTG
-424 TGYSITEEDKYPIT
+424 GSSRSKVTDEDRYPIT
-438 GFTFLEFDAKWN
+438 GFICNTAKSAKN
-450 GGIFPP
+450 G
-456 RYAYNGAKFYYTRN
+456 AWYNGAEFYYDRI
-470 SYDVVFIS
+470 SYQIVFMNH
-478 GSVTEKTQ
+478 GSKEKELFRKYEQ
-486 SMKYRQPL
+486 SIADAGY
-494 DDVSH
+494 
-499 TPKPPIGK
+499 TPTAPANMQD
-507 EEYTFAGW
+507 YTFGGW
-515 YDNELYTGSEYVLE
+515 FDNEKCEGSAYVFTG
-529 GKTMPAHHLTLYAK
+529 KKMPAHNLTLYAK

-557 RTKILKT
+557 RTTVLKT
-564 FDVPMGGTIPENK
+564 FDVPMGETIPESQ
-577 MPKVTLGTG
+577 MPEVTLGTG

-601 HFDTEIHRDYKLYA
+601 HFDTRIHRDYKLYA
-615 KTGNAEQFMVTY
+615 KTGNAEQFAVTY
-627 ALGGGSGNA
+627 DLGDGSGNA
-636 PFDSNKYARG
+636 PVDSNKYARG

-656 VTPPTGK
+656 VTPPEGK
-663 VFLYWSAG
+663 VFLYWSAAG
-671 DSTRCY
+671 DSTCCY

-707 NFAPDEPYTTADMP
+707 NFATDKTDMTAAMP

-749 QADGLGKTYM
+749 QADGLGTTFKSGS
-759 PDDKVL
+759 KVL
-765 VDTMAPGNDLYAI
+765 VDTMAPGNHLYAI
-778 WAKGSYLLTIHYVYA
+778 WVKG
-793 SGGEAKPDHTEVLG
+793 
-807 FGAPYSVIS
+807 
-816 PSIPGYT
+816 
-823 ADKPV
+823 
-828 VTGTMPAAPVT
+828 
-839 VTVTYTASTGT
+839 TGT

-860 LEGAYPAVPDEKDN
+860 LEGAYPYVPDEKDN

-895 IEFEQKR
+895 MGFAQEM
-902 IKADDLTVVKI
+902 IKADGSTVVKI
-913 FYTRNSYLLTYKDS
+913 FYTRNSYILTYKDS

-935 QTYKYGAAVTA
+935 QTYKYDAAVTA
-946 IAAPTKTG
+946 IAPPTKTG

-965 DTMPA
+965 DKMPA
-970 EARTVYAQWRKN
+970 VALTVYAQWRKT

-1030 GTVILSGGSQSASF
+1030 GTVRLSGGSQSASF
-1044 TDFDPITFPAA
+1044 TGFDLITFPAA

-1154 PYATITRAETA
+1154 PHATITRAETA

-1206 KIITGYPDGTFR
+1206 KIITGYPDGTFQ
-1218 PDAPVTRAEFATIA
+1218 PDAPVTRAEFAAIA

>member
-1 MKKRLIALLLAFVMV
+1 
-16 LGLTATVFAEGGIS
+16 
-30 IASIQPEAPTH
+30 
-41 TYIFQAGGVEIGRQ
+41 
-55 IIKHNESL
+55 
-63 KDPGVPSAP
+63 
-72 AGQRFVRWDPAVSF
+72 
-86 DMPVSVTQNQTI
+86 MPVSVTQTQTI
-98 PVQAIF
+98 TVQAIF

-110 YFKHDGRTVATKE
+110 YFCYKGRTVATKE

-151 GETRYERVSMAD
+151 GETRYETVSTAD
-163 FPPGSDTLTLTAKVE
+163 FLAGDTLTLTARVD

-186 SAGGSYVAPQF
+186 SDGGSYVAPQF
-197 VTGNTIQPADPARP
+197 VTGNTIPPADPARP

-217 WYEKSGNRFTFGSPL
+217 WYEESGKQFTFGSPL
-232 TSNITLTAHWRS
+232 TSNITLTAHWKS

-267 ETETKTGGTDAQ
+267 ETETKTGGTGAQ

-293 TIMQQTIQ
+293 TITQQTIN
-301 GDAST
+301 GDGST
-306 IVNVYYERN
+306 IVNVYYKRN
-315 EYAVKF
+315 VYDVKF
-321 YTLNG
+321 FTIKYAWFSGKYVKDKEIYCITAKYDANISKKWPGGIWTTSPGG
-326 STEYTQFQ
+326 STFQ
-334 IRAKYGANIRD
+334 
-345 LWPTHNN
+345 
-352 SSTWAVNLN
+352 
-361 ASGGKYQSNIDTMP
+361 ASIGTMP
-375 LGGKN
+375 LGGDEFFK
-380 FYGPV
+380 
-385 TGNGSETAY
+385 TDQGNAKADYFLQSLAGNY
-394 YYTEAL
+394 
-400 PGETGTVSYKGKQ
+400 V
-413 YKLDHSDTALG
+413 LDHTDTG
-424 TGYSITEEDKYPIT
+424 GSGRSKVTDEDRYQIT
-438 GFTFLEFDAKWN
+438 GFTCNTAISAKN
-450 GGIFPP
+450 GD
-456 RYAYNGAKFYYTRN
+456 RYNGAKFYYDRN
-470 SYDVVFIS
+470 SYKIVFMNH
-478 GSVTEKTQ
+478 GSKEKELVKKYEQ
-486 SMKYRQPL
+486 SIADAGY
-494 DDVSH
+494 
-499 TPKPPIGK
+499 TPTAPANMQD
-507 EEYTFAGW
+507 YTFGGW
-515 YDNELYTGSEYVLE
+515 FDNEKCEGSAYVFT
-529 GKTMPAHHLTLYAK
+529 GKTMPAHNLTLYAK
-543 WVPKTYTVTVYDVD
+543 WVPKTYSVTVYDVD

-564 FDVPMGGTIPENK
+564 FDVPMGETIPENQ
-577 MPKVTLGTG
+577 MPEVTLGTG
-586 DSFLGWMDMQDHMPF
+586 DTFLGWMDMQDHMPF

-615 KTGNAEQFMVTY
+615 KTGNEEQFEVTY
-627 ALGGGSGNA
+627 VLGGGSGKA
-636 PFDSNKYARG
+636 PVDSNKYARG

-656 VTPPTGK
+656 VTPPEGK
-663 VFLYWSAG
+663 VFLYWSAAG

-707 NFAPDEPYTTADMP
+707 NFAPDKTDTTAAMP

-726 TLPGYTDLDLP
+726 PLLGYTDLDLP

-749 QADGLGKTYM
+749 QADGSGTKYM
-759 PDDKVL
+759 PGEKVL
-765 VDTMAPGNDLYAI
+765 VDTMAPGNHLYAI
-778 WAKGSYLLTIHYVYA
+778 WVKG
-793 SGGEAKPDHTEVLG
+793 
-807 FGAPYSVIS
+807 
-816 PSIPGYT
+816 
-823 ADKPV
+823 
-828 VTGTMPAAPVT
+828 
-839 VTVTYTASTGT
+839 TGT

-860 LEGAYPAVPDEKDN
+860 LEGEYLAVPDEKDN

-895 IEFEQKR
+895 RKFAQER
-902 IKADDLTVVKI
+902 IKANGSTVVKI

-927 LSAGVYAS
+927 LSTGVYAS

-954 YTFTGWSPAVP
+954 YTFTGWSPTVP
-965 DTMPA
+965 ATMPA
-970 EARTVYAQWRKN
+970 EARTVYAQWRKT

-1030 GTVILSGGSQSASF
+1030 GTVGLSGGSQSASF
-1044 TDFDPITFPAA
+1044 TGFDLITFPAA

-1118 GSYTPYVP
+1118 GGYTPYVP

-1154 PYATITRAETA
+1154 PHATITRAETA

-1206 KIITGYPDGTFR
+1206 KIITGYPDGTFQ
-1218 PDAPVTRAEFATIA
+1218 PDAPVTRAEFAAIA

>member
-1 MKKRLIALLLAFVMV
+1 
-16 LGLTATVFAEGGIS
+16 
-30 IASIQPEAPTH
+30 
-41 TYIFQAGGVEIGRQ
+41 
-55 IIKHNESL
+55 
-63 KDPGVPSAP
+63 
-72 AGQRFVRWDPAVSF
+72 
-86 DMPVSVTQNQTI
+86 MPVSVTQTQTI
-98 PVQAIF
+98 TVQAIF

-144 KLTGWYF
+144 KLTGWYI
-151 GETRYERVSMAD
+151 GGTRYETVSTAD
-163 FPPGSDTLTLTAKVE
+163 FPAGSDTLTLTAKVE

-186 SAGGSYVAPQF
+186 SDGGSYVAPQF

-217 WYEKSGNRFTFGSPL
+217 WYEQSGNQFTFGNQL

-293 TIMQQTIQ
+293 TITQQTIN
-301 GDAST
+301 GDGST
-306 IVNVYYERN
+306 IVNVYYKRN
-315 EYAVKF
+315 VYDVKF
-321 YTLNG
+321 FTIKYEWFSGKYVKDKEIYCIT
-326 STEYTQFQ
+326 
-334 IRAKYGANIRD
+334 AKYGANISEK
-345 LWPTHNN
+345 WPGGIWTT
-352 SSTWAVNLN
+352 SPGGSTFQ
-361 ASGGKYQSNIDTMP
+361 ASIGTMP
-375 LGGKN
+375 LGGKE
-380 FYGPV
+380 FFK
-385 TGNGSETAY
+385 TDQGNAKADYFLQSLAGNY
-394 YYTEAL
+394 
-400 PGETGTVSYKGKQ
+400 V
-413 YKLDHSDTALG
+413 LDHTDTG
-424 TGYSITEEDKYPIT
+424 GSSWSKVTDEDRYPIT
-438 GFTFLEFDAKWN
+438 GFICNTAKSAKN
-450 GGIFPP
+450 G
-456 RYAYNGAKFYYTRN
+456 AWYNGAKFYYDRN
-470 SYDVVFIS
+470 SYKIVFMNH
-478 GSVTEKTQ
+478 GSKEKELVRKYEQ
-486 SMKYRQPL
+486 SIADAGY
-494 DDVSH
+494 
-499 TPKPPIGK
+499 TPTAPANMQD
-507 EEYTFAGW
+507 YTFGGW
-515 YDNELYTGSEYVLE
+515 FDNHKCEGSAYVFT

-557 RTKILKT
+557 QTTVIET
-564 FDVPMGGTIPENK
+564 FDVPMGGTIPESQ
-577 MPKVTLGTG
+577 MPEVTLGTG

-615 KTGNAEQFMVTY
+615 KTGNAEQFAVTY
-627 ALGGGSGNA
+627 ARGGGSGNA
-636 PFDSNKYARG
+636 PVDSNKYARG

-656 VTPPTGK
+656 VTPPEGK
-663 VFLYWSAG
+663 VFLYWSAAG

-686 KMTLTA
+686 NMTLTA
-692 VYGQKTEAVT
+692 VYGQTTEAVR

-707 NFAPDEPYTTADMP
+707 NFAPDKTDTTAAMP
-721 NNSTI
+721 NNSKI

-749 QADGLGKTYM
+749 QANGSGTKYM
-759 PDDKVL
+759 PGNKVL
-765 VDTMAPGNDLYAI
+765 VDTKDPGNHLYAI
-778 WAKGSYLLTIHYVYA
+778 WAKG
-793 SGGEAKPDHTEVLG
+793 
-807 FGAPYSVIS
+807 
-816 PSIPGYT
+816 
-823 ADKPV
+823 
-828 VTGTMPAAPVT
+828 
-839 VTVTYTASTGT
+839 TGT

-860 LEGAYPAVPDEKDN
+860 LEGVYLAVPDEKDN

-895 IEFEQKR
+895 MGFAQER
-902 IKADDLTVVKI
+902 IKADGSTVVKI

-946 IAAPTKTG
+946 IADPTKTG

-965 DTMPA
+965 DKMPPVA
-970 EARTVYAQWRKN
+970 LTVYAQWRKT

-1030 GTVILSGGSQSASF
+1030 GTVRLSGGSQSASF
-1044 TDFDPITFPAA
+1044 TGFDPITFQAA

-1154 PYATITRAETA
+1154 PHATITRAETA

-1206 KIITGYPDGTFR
+1206 KIITGYPDGTFQ
-1218 PDAPVTRAEFATIA
+1218 PDAPVTRAEFAAIA

-1343 WKKLRADPD
+1343 WKKLRTDPD

>member
-30 IASIQPEAPTH
+30 IASIQPEAHTH

-55 IIKHNESL
+55 IIKDNESL
-63 KDPGVPSAP
+63 RDPGVPSAP

-86 DMPVSVTQNQTI
+86 DMPVSVTQTQTI
-98 PVQAIF
+98 TVQAIF

-144 KLTGWYF
+144 KLTGWYI
-151 GETRYERVSMAD
+151 GEKRYETVSKAD
-163 FPPGSDTLTLTAKVE
+163 FLDGSDTLTLTAKVD
-178 KGHWIHFN
+178 KGHWIHFD

-197 VTGNTIQPADPARP
+197 VTGNTSQPVDPARP

-217 WYEKSGNRFTFGSPL
+217 WYEESGNRFTFGSPL
-232 TSNITLTAHWRS
+232 TSNITLTAHWKS

-267 ETETKTGGTDAQ
+267 ETETKPGGTGAQ
-279 TAAASKSYPGFTAQ
+279 TAAAAKSYDGFTAQ
-293 TIMQQTIQ
+293 TITQQTIN
-301 GDAST
+301 GDGST
-306 IVNVYYERN
+306 IVNVYYKRN
-315 EYAVKF
+315 VYAVKF
-321 YTLNG
+321 FTIKYEGGLLSG
-326 STEYTQFQ
+326 KYVKDKEIDS
-334 IRAKYGANIRD
+334 IRITAKYGANISKKWPGG
-345 LWPTHNN
+345 LWATSPGG
-352 SSTWAVNLN
+352 STFQ
-361 ASGGKYQSNIDTMP
+361 ASIGTMP
-375 LGGKN
+375 LGGDEFFK
-380 FYGPV
+380 
-385 TGNGSETAY
+385 TSQGSAEAY
-394 YYTEAL
+394 YYLESLAGDYVLHHTD
-400 PGETGTVSYKGKQ
+400 TGGASSSTV
-413 YKLDHSDTALG
+413 TN
-424 TGYSITEEDKYPIT
+424 EDRYPIT
-438 GFTFLEFDAKWN
+438 GFTCNTAISTKN
-450 GGIFPP
+450 GD
-456 RYAYNGAKFYYTRN
+456 RYNGAKFYYDRN
-470 SYDVVFIS
+470 SYQIVFMNH
-478 GSVTEKTQ
+478 GSKEKELVKKYEQ
-486 SMKYRQPL
+486 SIADAGY
-494 DDVSH
+494 
-499 TPKPPIGK
+499 TPTAPANMQD
-507 EEYTFAGW
+507 YTFGGW
-515 YDNELYTGSEYVLE
+515 FDNQKCEGSAYVFTG
-529 GKTMPAHHLTLYAK
+529 KKMPAHNLTLYAK
-543 WVPKTYTVTVYDVD
+543 WVPKTYSVTVYDVD

-564 FDVPMGGTIPENK
+564 FDVPMGGTILESQMPE
-577 MPKVTLGTG
+577 VTLGTG

-601 HFDTEIHRDYKLYA
+601 HFDTRIHRDYKLYA
-615 KTGNAEQFMVTY
+615 KTGNAEKFEVTY
-627 ALGGGSGNA
+627 ALGDGSGNA
-636 PFDSNKYARG
+636 PVDSNKYARG

-656 VTPPTGK
+656 VTPPEGK
-663 VFLYWSAG
+663 VFLYWSAAG

-707 NFAPDEPYTTADMP
+707 NFAPDETYTTADMP

-726 TLPGYTDLDLP
+726 TLPGYTDLGLP

-749 QADGLGKTYM
+749 QANGLGTTYQ
-759 PDDKVL
+759 PDVKVL
-765 VDTMAPGNDLYAI
+765 VDTMAPGNHLYAI
-778 WAKGSYLLTIHYVYA
+778 WAKGSYPLTIHYVYA
-793 SGGEAKPDHTEVLG
+793 SGGAAKPDHTEVLN

-860 LEGAYPAVPDEKDN
+860 LEGAYPAVPHEKDN

-902 IKADDLTVVKI
+902 IKADDSTVVEI
-913 FYTRNSYLLTYKDS
+913 FYDRNSYLLTYKDS

-946 IAAPTKTG
+946 IADPTKTG

-970 EARTVYAQWRKN
+970 EARTVYAQWRKT

-1030 GTVILSGGSQSASF
+1030 GTVRLSGGSQSASF
-1044 TDFDPITFPAA
+1044 TGFDLITFPAA

-1154 PYATITRAETA
+1154 PHATITRAETA

-1206 KIITGYPDGTFR
+1206 KIITGYPDGTFQ
-1218 PDAPVTRAEFATIA
+1218 PDAPVTRAEFAAIA

>member
-1 MKKRLIALLLAFVMV
+1 M
-16 LGLTATVFAEGGIS
+16 
-30 IASIQPEAPTH
+30 
-41 TYIFQAGGVEIGRQ
+41 
-55 IIKHNESL
+55 
-63 KDPGVPSAP
+63 
-72 AGQRFVRWDPAVSF
+72 
-86 DMPVSVTQNQTI
+86 TQTQTI
-98 PVQAIF
+98 TVQAIF

-123 LTDTQPSVSTGDV
+123 LTDTQSSVSTGDV

-151 GETRYERVSMAD
+151 GGTRYETVSKAD
-163 FPPGSDTLTLTAKVE
+163 FPLGSDTLTLTARVE

-186 SAGGSYVAPQF
+186 SDGGSYVAPQF
-197 VTGNTIQPADPARP
+197 VTGNTSQPVNPTRP

-217 WYEKSGNRFTFGSPL
+217 WYEQSGNQFTFGNQL

-267 ETETKTGGTDAQ
+267 ETETKTGGTGAQ
-279 TAAASKSYPGFTAQ
+279 TAAAAKSYDGFTAQ
-293 TIMQQTIQ
+293 TITQQTIN
-301 GDAST
+301 GDGST
-306 IVNVYYERN
+306 IVNVYYKRN
-315 EYAVKF
+315 VYAVKF
-321 YTLNG
+321 FTIKYKGVWPFG
-326 STEYTQFQ
+326 SYVKDKEINRIT
-334 IRAKYGANIRD
+334 AKYGANISGQ
-345 LWPTHNN
+345 WPGGIWTT
-352 SSTWAVNLN
+352 SPGGSTFQ
-361 ASGGKYQSNIDTMP
+361 ASIGTMP
-375 LGGKN
+375 LGGDEFFKTDQGN
-380 FYGPV
+380 AKADYFLQSLAGDYVLHHTDTGGSSSSTV
-385 TGNGSETAY
+385 TNE
-394 YYTEAL
+394 
-400 PGETGTVSYKGKQ
+400 
-413 YKLDHSDTALG
+413 DR
-424 TGYSITEEDKYPIT
+424 YSIT
-438 GFTFLEFDAKWN
+438 GFTCNTAMSAKN
-450 GGIFPP
+450 GD
-456 RYAYNGAKFYYTRN
+456 RYNGAKFYYDRD
-470 SYDVVFIS
+470 SYRIVFMNR
-478 GSVTEKTQ
+478 GSKEKELVRKYEQ
-486 SMKYRQPL
+486 SIADADY
-494 DDVSH
+494 
-499 TPKPPIGK
+499 TPTAPANMQD
-507 EEYTFAGW
+507 YTFGGW
-515 YDNELYTGSEYVLE
+515 FDNEKCEGSAYVFT
-529 GKTMPAHHLTLYAK
+529 GKTMPAHNLTLYAK

-557 RTKILKT
+557 QTKVIET
-564 FDVPMGGTIPENK
+564 FTAVPMGGTILESQMPEG
-577 MPKVTLGTG
+577 KVTLGTG
-586 DSFLGWMDMQDHMPF
+586 DTFLGWMDMQDHMPF
-601 HFDTEIHRDYKLYA
+601 HFDTRIHRDYKLYA

-627 ALGGGSGNA
+627 VLGGGSGNA
-636 PFDSNKYARG
+636 PVDSNKYARG

-663 VFLYWSAG
+663 VFLYWSAAG

-686 KMTLTA
+686 DMTLTA
-692 VYGQKTEAVT
+692 VYGQKTEAVM

-707 NFAPDEPYTTADMP
+707 NFAPDETYTTAAMP

-726 TLPGYTDLDLP
+726 TLPGYTDLGLP

-749 QADGLGKTYM
+749 QADGSGTTFKSGS
-759 PDDKVL
+759 KVL
-765 VDTMAPGNDLYAI
+765 VDTMDPGNHLYAI
-778 WAKGSYLLTIHYVYA
+778 WAKG
-793 SGGEAKPDHTEVLG
+793 
-807 FGAPYSVIS
+807 
-816 PSIPGYT
+816 
-823 ADKPV
+823 
-828 VTGTMPAAPVT
+828 
-839 VTVTYTASTGT
+839 TGT

-860 LEGAYPAVPDEKDN
+860 LEGAYLAVPDEKDN

-895 IEFEQKR
+895 MGFAQEM
-902 IKADDLTVVKI
+902 IKADGSTVVKI

-935 QTYKYGAAVTA
+935 QTYKYRAAVTA

-970 EARTVYAQWRKN
+970 GALTVYAQWRK
-982 TPDTVVFDPNNINGK
+982 TMPDTVVFDPNNINGK

-1030 GTVILSGGSQSASF
+1030 GTVRLSGGSQSASF
-1044 TDFDPITFPAA
+1044 TGFDLITFPAA

-1098 YTNAAGRSYR
+1098 YTNAAGRSYW

-1154 PYATITRAETA
+1154 PHATITRAETA

-1206 KIITGYPDGTFR
+1206 KIITGYPDGTFQ
-1218 PDAPVTRAEFATIA
+1218 PDAPVTRAEFAAIA

>member
-30 IASIQPEAPTH
+30 IASIQPEAHTH

-86 DMPVSVTQNQTI
+86 GMPVSVTQTQTI
-98 PVQAIF
+98 TVQAIF

-110 YFKHDGRTVATKE
+110 YFKHEGRTVATKE

-151 GETRYERVSMAD
+151 GETRYETVSKAH
-163 FPPGSDTLTLTAKVE
+163 FPAGSDTLTLTARVE
-178 KGHWIHFN
+178 KGYWIHFN

-197 VTGNTIQPADPARP
+197 VTGNTSQPADPARP
-211 GFSFEG
+211 GFLFEG
-217 WYEKSGNRFTFGSPL
+217 WYEESGNRFTFGSPL
-232 TSNITLTAHWRS
+232 TSNITLTAHWTS

-257 KADESGWSLH
+257 NADNNEYALWESEEKSGA
-267 ETETKTGGTDAQ
+267 TGASTS
-279 TAAASKSYPGFTAQ
+279 AAAKSYQGFTAQ
-293 TIMQQTIQ
+293 NITQQTIN
-301 GDAST
+301 GDGST
-306 IVNVYYERN
+306 IVNVYYKRN
-315 EYAVKF
+315 VYDVKF
-321 YTLNG
+321 FTIKYEG
-326 STEYTQFQ
+326 GWFSGRYVKDKEIVS
-334 IRAKYGANIRD
+334 IRITAKYGANISEK
-345 LWPTHNN
+345 WPGGIWTT
-352 SSTWAVNLN
+352 SPGGSTFQ
-361 ASGGKYQSNIDTMP
+361 ASIGTMP
-375 LGGKN
+375 LGGDEFFKTDQGSAKADYYLQSLAGN
-380 FYGPV
+380 YVLHHTDTGGPSSSTV
-385 TGNGSETAY
+385 T
-394 YYTEAL
+394 
-400 PGETGTVSYKGKQ
+400 
-413 YKLDHSDTALG
+413 D
-424 TGYSITEEDKYPIT
+424 EDRYPIT
-438 GFTFLEFDAKWN
+438 GFTCNTAKSAKN
-450 GGIFPP
+450 G
-456 RYAYNGAKFYYTRN
+456 AWYNGAKFYYDRN
-470 SYDVVFIS
+470 SYRIVFMNH
-478 GSVTEKTQ
+478 GSKEKELVRKYEQ
-486 SMKYRQPL
+486 SIADAGY
-494 DDVSH
+494 
-499 TPKPPIGK
+499 TPTAPANMQD
-507 EEYTFAGW
+507 YTFGGW
-515 YDNELYTGSEYVLE
+515 FDNEKCEGSAYVFTG
-529 GKTMPAHHLTLYAK
+529 KKMPAHHLTLYAK
-543 WVPKTYTVTVYDVD
+543 WVPKTYSVTVYDVD

-564 FDVPMGGTIPENK
+564 FDVPMGGTILESQMPE
-577 MPKVTLGTG
+577 VTLGTG

-601 HFDTEIHRDYKLYA
+601 HFDTRIHRDYKLYA
-615 KTGNAEQFMVTY
+615 KTGNAEQLMVTY
-627 ALGGGSGNA
+627 ALGDGSGNA
-636 PFDSNKYARG
+636 PVDSNKYARG
-646 AQAVVLPATG
+646 AQAVVLPAAG
-656 VTPPTGK
+656 VTPPMGK
-663 VFLYWSAG
+663 VFLYWSAAG

-686 KMTLTA
+686 NMTLTA

-707 NFAPDEPYTTADMP
+707 NFATDKTDMTAAMP
-721 NNSTI
+721 NNSKI
-726 TLPGYTDLDLP
+726 TLPGYTGLGLP

-749 QADGLGKTYM
+749 QADGFGTTYQ
-759 PDDKVL
+759 PGGKVL
-765 VDTMAPGNDLYAI
+765 VDTMAPGNHLYAI
-778 WAKGSYLLTIHYVYA
+778 WVKG
-793 SGGEAKPDHTEVLG
+793 
-807 FGAPYSVIS
+807 
-816 PSIPGYT
+816 
-823 ADKPV
+823 
-828 VTGTMPAAPVT
+828 
-839 VTVTYTASTGT
+839 TGT

-860 LEGAYPAVPDEKDN
+860 LEGAYPYVPNEKDN

-902 IKADDLTVVKI
+902 IKANGSTVVEI

-946 IAAPTKTG
+946 IADPTKTG

-965 DTMPA
+965 ATMPA
-970 EARTVYAQWRKN
+970 EARTVYAQWRKT

-1030 GTVILSGGSQSASF
+1030 GTVSLSGGSQSASF
-1044 TDFDPITFPAA
+1044 TSFDLITFPAA

-1154 PYATITRAETA
+1154 PHATITRAETA
-1165 TIFFRLLTEKTR
+1165 TVFFRLLTEKTR

-1206 KIITGYPDGTFR
+1206 KIITGYPDGTFQ
-1218 PDAPVTRAEFATIA
+1218 PDAPVTRAEFAAIA

>member
-30 IASIQPEAPTH
+30 IASIQPDAHTH
-41 TYIFQAGGVEIGRQ
+41 TYIFQAGGVEIGKQ

-86 DMPVSVTQNQTI
+86 GTPVSVTQTQTI
-98 PVQAIF
+98 TVQAIF

-110 YFKHDGRTVATKE
+110 YFCYKDRTVATKE

-151 GETRYERVSMAD
+151 GETRYECVSKAD
-163 FPPGSDTLTLTAKVE
+163 FPAGSDTLTLTAKVD
-178 KGHWIHFN
+178 KGYWIHFN

-217 WYEKSGNRFTFGSPL
+217 WYEESEKQFTFGNQL
-232 TSNITLTAHWRS
+232 TSNITLTAHWKS

-267 ETETKTGGTDAQ
+267 ETETKTGGTGAQ
-279 TAAASKSYPGFTAQ
+279 TAAAAKSYDGFTAQ
-293 TIMQQTIQ
+293 TITQQTIN
-301 GDAST
+301 GDGST
-306 IVNVYYERN
+306 IVNVYYKRN
-315 EYAVKF
+315 VYAVKF
-321 YTLNG
+321 FTIKYEGGLLFG
-326 STEYTQFQ
+326 KFVKDKEIVS
-334 IRAKYGANIRD
+334 IRITAKYGANISGQ
-345 LWPTHNN
+345 WPGGIWTT
-352 SSTWAVNLN
+352 SPGGSTFQ
-361 ASGGKYQSNIDTMP
+361 ASIGTMP
-375 LGGKN
+375 LEGDEFFK
-380 FYGPV
+380 
-385 TGNGSETAY
+385 TDQGNAKADYFLQSLAGNY
-394 YYTEAL
+394 
-400 PGETGTVSYKGKQ
+400 V
-413 YKLDHSDTALG
+413 LDHTDTGGASSS
-424 TGYSITEEDKYPIT
+424 TVTNEDRYPIT
-438 GFTFLEFDAKWN
+438 GFTCNTAKSAKN
-450 GGIFPP
+450 G
-456 RYAYNGAKFYYTRN
+456 AWYNGAKFYYDRN
-470 SYDVVFIS
+470 SYQIVFMNH
-478 GSVTEKTQ
+478 GSKEKELVKKYEQ
-486 SMKYRQPL
+486 SIADAGY
-494 DDVSH
+494 
-499 TPKPPIGK
+499 TPTAPANMQD
-507 EEYTFAGW
+507 YTFGGW
-515 YDNELYTGSEYVLE
+515 FDNEKCEGSAYVFTG
-529 GKTMPAHHLTLYAK
+529 KKMPAHHLTLYAK
-543 WVPKTYTVTVYDVD
+543 WVPKTYSVTVYDVD
-557 RTKILKT
+557 RTTVLRT
-564 FDVPMGGTIPENK
+564 FDVPMGGTIPESQ
-577 MPKVTLGTG
+577 MPEVTLGTG

-601 HFDTEIHRDYKLYA
+601 HFDTRIHRDYKLYA
-615 KTGNAEQFMVTY
+615 KTGNAEQFTVTY

-636 PFDSNKYARG
+636 PVDSNRYARG

-663 VFLYWSAG
+663 VFLYWSAAG

-692 VYGQKTEAVT
+692 VYGQKTEAVR

-707 NFAPDEPYTTADMP
+707 NFATDKTDTTAAMP

-726 TLPGYTDLDLP
+726 PLLGYTDLDLP

-749 QADGLGKTYM
+749 QADGSGTKYM
-759 PDDKVL
+759 PGEKVL
-765 VDTMAPGNDLYAI
+765 VDTMAPGNHLYAI
-778 WAKGSYLLTIHYVYA
+778 WVKG
-793 SGGEAKPDHTEVLG
+793 
-807 FGAPYSVIS
+807 
-816 PSIPGYT
+816 
-823 ADKPV
+823 
-828 VTGTMPAAPVT
+828 
-839 VTVTYTASTGT
+839 TGT

-860 LEGAYPAVPDEKDN
+860 LEGEYLAVPDEKDN

-895 IEFEQKR
+895 RKFAQER
-902 IKADDLTVVKI
+902 IKANGSTVVKI

-927 LSAGVYAS
+927 LSTGVYAS

-954 YTFTGWSPAVP
+954 YTFTGWSPTVP
-965 DTMPA
+965 ATMPA
-970 EARTVYAQWRKN
+970 EARTVYAQWRKT

-1030 GTVILSGGSQSASF
+1030 GTVGLSGGSQSASF
-1044 TDFDPITFPAA
+1044 TGFDLITFPAA

-1118 GSYTPYVP
+1118 GGYTPYVP

-1154 PYATITRAETA
+1154 PHATITRAETA

-1206 KIITGYPDGTFR
+1206 KIITGYPDGTFQ
-1218 PDAPVTRAEFATIA
+1218 PDAPVTRAEFAAIA

>member
-41 TYIFQAGGVEIGRQ
+41 TYIFQAGGVEIGKQ
-55 IIKHNESL
+55 IIKHNELL

-86 DMPVSVTQNQTI
+86 SMPVSVTQTQTI
-98 PVQAIF
+98 TVQAIF

-110 YFKHDGRTVATKE
+110 YFCYKGRTVATKE

-144 KLTGWYF
+144 KLTGWYI
-151 GETRYERVSMAD
+151 GETPYETVSTAN
-163 FPPGSDTLTLTAKVE
+163 FPAGSDTLTLTAKVD

-197 VTGNTIQPADPARP
+197 VTGNTIPPADPARP

-217 WYEKSGNRFTFGSPL
+217 WYEESGNRFTFGSPL
-232 TSNITLTAHWRS
+232 TSNITLTARWES

-267 ETETKTGGTDAQ
+267 ETETKTGGTGAQ

-293 TIMQQTIQ
+293 TITQQTIN
-301 GDAST
+301 GDGST
-306 IVNVYYERN
+306 IVNVYYKRN
-315 EYAVKF
+315 VYEVKF
-321 YTLNG
+321 FTIKYEGGLLSG
-326 STEYTQFQ
+326 KYVKDKEIDS
-334 IRAKYGANIRD
+334 IRITAKYGANISEK
-345 LWPTHNN
+345 WPGGIWTT
-352 SSTWAVNLN
+352 SPGGSTFQ
-361 ASGGKYQSNIDTMP
+361 ASIGTMP
-375 LGGKN
+375 LGGDEFFKTDQGSAKAD
-380 FYGPV
+380 YYLQSLAGDYVLHHTDTGGASSSTV
-385 TGNGSETAY
+385 T
-394 YYTEAL
+394 
-400 PGETGTVSYKGKQ
+400 
-413 YKLDHSDTALG
+413 D
-424 TGYSITEEDKYPIT
+424 EDRYPIT
-438 GFTFLEFDAKWN
+438 GFTCNTAKSAKN
-450 GGIFPP
+450 G
-456 RYAYNGAKFYYTRN
+456 AWYNGAKFYYDRN
-470 SYDVVFIS
+470 SYQIVFMNH
-478 GSVTEKTQ
+478 GSKEKELVKKYEQ
-486 SMKYRQPL
+486 SIADAGY
-494 DDVSH
+494 
-499 TPKPPIGK
+499 TPTAPANMQD
-507 EEYTFAGW
+507 YTFGGW
-515 YDNELYTGSEYVLE
+515 FDNQKCEGSAYVFTG
-529 GKTMPAHHLTLYAK
+529 KKMPAHHLTLYAK
-543 WVPKTYTVTVYDVD
+543 WVPKTYSVTVYDVD
-557 RTKILKT
+557 RTKVIET
-564 FDVPMGGTIPENK
+564 FTDVPMGGTILESQMPED
-577 MPKVTLGTG
+577 KVTLGTG
-586 DSFLGWMDMQDHMPF
+586 DTFLGWMDMQDHMPF

-615 KTGNAEQFMVTY
+615 KTGNAEQFAVTY
-627 ALGGGSGNA
+627 ARGGGSGNA
-636 PFDSNKYARG
+636 PVDSNKYARG

-656 VTPPTGK
+656 VTPPEGK
-663 VFLYWSAG
+663 VFLYWSAAG

-686 KMTLTA
+686 DMALTA
-692 VYGQKTEAVT
+692 VYGQTTEAVT

-707 NFAPDEPYTTADMP
+707 NFAPDETYTTADMP

-726 TLPGYTDLDLP
+726 KLPGYTGLGLP

-743 FAGWNT
+743 FAEWNT
-749 QADGLGKTYM
+749 QADGSGTTFKSGS
-759 PDDKVL
+759 KVL
-765 VDTMAPGNDLYAI
+765 VDTMDPGNHLYAI
-778 WAKGSYLLTIHYVYA
+778 WAKG
-793 SGGEAKPDHTEVLG
+793 
-807 FGAPYSVIS
+807 
-816 PSIPGYT
+816 
-823 ADKPV
+823 
-828 VTGTMPAAPVT
+828 
-839 VTVTYTASTGT
+839 TGT

-860 LEGAYPAVPDEKDN
+860 LEGAYLAVPDEKDN

-895 IEFEQKR
+895 MGFAQEM
-902 IKADDLTVVKI
+902 IKADGSTVVKI

-927 LSAGVYAS
+927 LSAEVYAS
-935 QTYKYGAAVTA
+935 QTYKYRAAVTA
-946 IAAPTKTG
+946 IADPTKTG

-970 EARTVYAQWRKN
+970 GALTVYAQWRKT

-1030 GTVILSGGSQSASF
+1030 GTVRLSGGSQSASF
-1044 TDFDPITFPAA
+1044 TGFDPITFPAA

-1118 GSYTPYVP
+1118 GGYTPYVP

-1154 PYATITRAETA
+1154 PHATITRAETA

-1206 KIITGYPDGTFR
+1206 KIITGYPDGTFQ
-1218 PDAPVTRAEFATIA
+1218 PDAPVTRAEFAAIA

>member
-1 MKKRLIALLLAFVMV
+1 
-16 LGLTATVFAEGGIS
+16 
-30 IASIQPEAPTH
+30 
-41 TYIFQAGGVEIGRQ
+41 
-55 IIKHNESL
+55 
-63 KDPGVPSAP
+63 
-72 AGQRFVRWDPAVSF
+72 
-86 DMPVSVTQNQTI
+86 MPVSVTQTQTI
-98 PVQAIF
+98 PVQAVF

-110 YFKHDGRTVATKE
+110 YFKHEGRTVATKE
-123 LTDTQPSVSTGDV
+123 LTDTQSSVSTGDV

-151 GETRYERVSMAD
+151 GETRYERVSTAD
-163 FPPGSDTLTLTAKVE
+163 FPAGSDTLTLTAKVE

-186 SAGGSYVAPQF
+186 SDGGSYVAPQF
-197 VTGNTIQPADPARP
+197 VTGNTIPPADPARP
-211 GFSFEG
+211 GFLFEG
-217 WYEKSGNRFTFGSPL
+217 WYEESGNRFTFGSPL

-267 ETETKTGGTDAQ
+267 ETETKTGGTGAQ
-279 TAAASKSYPGFTAQ
+279 TAAAAKSYDGFTAQ
-293 TIMQQTIQ
+293 TITQQTIN
-301 GDAST
+301 GDGST
-306 IVNVYYERN
+306 IVNVYYKRN
-315 EYAVKF
+315 VYEVKF
-321 YTLNG
+321 YVDKGWLIYNWQEK
-326 STEYTQFQ
+326 TESRIT
-334 IRAKYGANIRD
+334 AKYGANISKK
-345 LWPTHNN
+345 WPGGIWAT
-352 SSTWAVNLN
+352 SPGGSTFQA
-361 ASGGKYQSNIDTMP
+361 NIDTMP
-375 LGGKN
+375 RNGAK
-380 FYGPV
+380 FYE
-385 TGNGSETAY
+385 TSQGSAKAY
-394 YYTEAL
+394 YYLESLA
-400 PGETGTVSYKGKQ
+400 GVYV
-413 YKLDHSDTALG
+413 LDHTDTGGASSS
-424 TGYSITEEDKYPIT
+424 TVTNEDRYAIT
-438 GFTFLEFDAKWN
+438 GFTCNTAISAKN
-450 GGIFPP
+450 GD
-456 RYAYNGAKFYYTRN
+456 RYNGAKFYYDRN
-470 SYDVVFIS
+470 SYRIVFMNR
-478 GSVTEKTQ
+478 GSKEKELVRKYEQ
-486 SMKYRQPL
+486 SIADAGY
-494 DDVSH
+494 
-499 TPKPPIGK
+499 TPTAPANMQD
-507 EEYTFAGW
+507 YTFGGW
-515 YDNELYTGSEYVLE
+515 FDNEKCEGSAYVFTG
-529 GKTMPAHHLTLYAK
+529 KKMPAHNLTLYAK

-557 RTKILKT
+557 RTTVLKT
-564 FDVPMGGTIPENK
+564 FDVPMGETIPESQ
-577 MPKVTLGTG
+577 MPEVTLGTG

-615 KTGNAEQFMVTY
+615 KTGNAEQFAVTY
-627 ALGGGSGNA
+627 ARGGGSGNA
-636 PFDSNKYARG
+636 PVDSNKYARG

-656 VTPPTGK
+656 VTPPEGK
-663 VFLYWSAG
+663 VFLYWSAAG

-686 KMTLTA
+686 NMTLTA

-707 NFAPDEPYTTADMP
+707 NFATDKTDMTAAMP

-726 TLPGYTDLDLP
+726 TLPGYTGLDLP

-749 QADGLGKTYM
+749 QADGLGKTYQ
-759 PDDKVL
+759 PGGKVL
-765 VDTMAPGNDLYAI
+765 VDTMDPGNHLYAI
-778 WAKGSYLLTIHYVYA
+778 WVKG
-793 SGGEAKPDHTEVLG
+793 
-807 FGAPYSVIS
+807 
-816 PSIPGYT
+816 
-823 ADKPV
+823 
-828 VTGTMPAAPVT
+828 
-839 VTVTYTASTGT
+839 TGT

-860 LEGAYPAVPDEKDN
+860 LEGAYLAVPDEKDN

-884 AAAKSYDGFTP
+884 AAAKSYDGFKP
-895 IEFEQKR
+895 SEFAQEM
-902 IKADDLTVVKI
+902 IKADGSTVVKI

-935 QTYKYGAAVTA
+935 QTYKYRAAVTA

-965 DTMPA
+965 ATMPA
-970 EARTVYAQWRKN
+970 EALTVYAQWRKT

-1030 GTVILSGGSQSASF
+1030 GTVRLSGGSQSASF
-1044 TDFDPITFPAA
+1044 TGFDPITFPAA

-1154 PYATITRAETA
+1154 PHATITRAETA
-1165 TIFFRLLTEKTR
+1165 TVFFRLLTEKTR

-1206 KIITGYPDGTFR
+1206 KIITGYPDGTFQ
-1218 PDAPVTRAEFATIA
+1218 PDAPVTRAEFAAIA

>member
-1 MKKRLIALLLAFVMV
+1 
-16 LGLTATVFAEGGIS
+16 
-30 IASIQPEAPTH
+30 
-41 TYIFQAGGVEIGRQ
+41 
-55 IIKHNESL
+55 
-63 KDPGVPSAP
+63 
-72 AGQRFVRWDPAVSF
+72 
-86 DMPVSVTQNQTI
+86 MPVSVTQTQTI
-98 PVQAIF
+98 PVQAVF

-110 YFKHDGRTVATKE
+110 YFKHEGRTVATKE
-123 LTDTQPSVSTGDV
+123 LTDTQPFVSTGDV
-136 LVPVGADE
+136 LVPVGADG
-144 KLTGWYF
+144 KLTGWYI
-151 GETRYERVSMAD
+151 GETRYETVSKAD
-163 FPPGSDTLTLTAKVE
+163 FLAGDTLTLTARVE

-186 SAGGSYVAPQF
+186 SDGGSYVAPQF
-197 VTGNTIQPADPARP
+197 VTGNTSQPADPARP

-217 WYEKSGNRFTFGSPL
+217 WYEESGKQFTFGNQL

-267 ETETKTGGTDAQ
+267 ETETKTGGTGAQ
-279 TAAASKSYPGFTAQ
+279 TAATSKSYPGFTAQ
-293 TIMQQTIQ
+293 TITQQTIN
-301 GDAST
+301 GDGST
-306 IVNVYYERN
+306 IVNVYYKRN
-315 EYAVKF
+315 VYAVKF
-321 YTLNG
+321 FTIKYEGGLLSG
-326 STEYTQFQ
+326 KYVKDKEIDS
-334 IRAKYGANIRD
+334 IRITAKYGANISKKWPGG
-345 LWPTHNN
+345 LWATSPGG
-352 SSTWAVNLN
+352 STFQ
-361 ASGGKYQSNIDTMP
+361 ASIGTMP
-375 LGGKN
+375 LGGDEFFK
-380 FYGPV
+380 
-385 TGNGSETAY
+385 TSQGSAEAY
-394 YYTEAL
+394 YYLESLAGDYVLHHTD
-400 PGETGTVSYKGKQ
+400 TGGASSSTV
-413 YKLDHSDTALG
+413 TN
-424 TGYSITEEDKYPIT
+424 EDRYPIT
-438 GFTFLEFDAKWN
+438 GFTCNTAKSAKN
-450 GGIFPP
+450 G
-456 RYAYNGAKFYYTRN
+456 AWYNGAKFYYDRN
-470 SYDVVFIS
+470 SYQIVFMNH
-478 GSVTEKTQ
+478 GSKEKELVKKYEQ
-486 SMKYRQPL
+486 SIADAGY
-494 DDVSH
+494 
-499 TPKPPIGK
+499 TPTAPANMQD
-507 EEYTFAGW
+507 YTFGGW
-515 YDNELYTGSEYVLE
+515 FDNEKCEGSAYVFTG
-529 GKTMPAHHLTLYAK
+529 KKMPAHNLTLYAK
-543 WVPKTYTVTVYDVD
+543 WVPKTYSVTVYDVD
-557 RTKILKT
+557 RTTVLKT
-564 FDVPMGGTIPENK
+564 FDVPMGRTIPESQ
-577 MPKVTLGTG
+577 MPEVTLGTG

-615 KTGNAEQFMVTY
+615 KTGNAEQFAVTY
-627 ALGGGSGNA
+627 ALGDGSGKA
-636 PFDSNKYARG
+636 PVDSNKYARG

-656 VTPPTGK
+656 VTPPEGK
-663 VFLYWSAG
+663 VFLYWSAAG

-692 VYGQKTEAVT
+692 VYGQKTEAVR

-707 NFAPDEPYTTADMP
+707 NFATDETYTTADMP

-726 TLPGYTDLDLP
+726 TLPGYTGLGLP

-749 QADGLGKTYM
+749 QANGSGMTFRTGE
-759 PDDKVL
+759 KVL
-765 VDTMAPGNDLYAI
+765 VDTMAPGNHLYAI

-793 SGGEAKPDHTEVLG
+793 SGGAAKPDYTEVLD
-807 FGAPYSVIS
+807 FGTPYSVTS

-860 LEGAYPAVPDEKDN
+860 LEGAYPYVPNEKDN

-902 IKADDLTVVKI
+902 IKANGSTVVEI

-935 QTYKYGAAVTA
+935 QTYKYGAAVNA

-970 EARTVYAQWRKN
+970 GALTVYAQWRKT

-1030 GTVILSGGSQSASF
+1030 GTVRLSGGSQSASF
-1044 TDFDPITFPAA
+1044 TGFDLITFPAA

-1154 PYATITRAETA
+1154 PHATITRAETA
-1165 TIFFRLLTEKTR
+1165 TVFFRLLTEKTR

-1206 KIITGYPDGTFR
+1206 KIITGYPDGTFQ
-1218 PDAPVTRAEFATIA
+1218 PDAPVTRAEFAAIA

>member
-1 MKKRLIALLLAFVMV
+1 
-16 LGLTATVFAEGGIS
+16 
-30 IASIQPEAPTH
+30 
-41 TYIFQAGGVEIGRQ
+41 
-55 IIKHNESL
+55 
-63 KDPGVPSAP
+63 
-72 AGQRFVRWDPAVSF
+72 
-86 DMPVSVTQNQTI
+86 MPVSVTQTQTI
-98 PVQAIF
+98 TVQAIF

-110 YFKHDGRTVATKE
+110 YFCYEGRTVATKE
-123 LTDTQPSVSTGDV
+123 LTDTQSFVSTGDV

-144 KLTGWYF
+144 KLTGWYI
-151 GETRYERVSMAD
+151 GGTRYETVSKANFSD
-163 FPPGSDTLTLTAKVE
+163 GSDTLTLTAKVE

-186 SAGGSYVAPQF
+186 SDGGSYVAPQF
-197 VTGNTIQPADPARP
+197 VTGNTSQPANPARP

-217 WYEKSGNRFTFGSPL
+217 WYEESGKQFTFGNPL
-232 TSNITLTAHWRS
+232 TSNITLTAHWKS

-267 ETETKTGGTDAQ
+267 ETETKTGGTGAQ

-293 TIMQQTIQ
+293 TITQQTIN
-301 GDAST
+301 GDGST
-306 IVNVYYERN
+306 IVNVYYKRN
-315 EYAVKF
+315 VYAVKF
-321 YTLNG
+321 FTIKYEGGLLSG
-326 STEYTQFQ
+326 KYVKDKEIDS
-334 IRAKYGANIRD
+334 IRITAKYGANISNM
-345 LWPTHNN
+345 WPGGIWTT
-352 SSTWAVNLN
+352 SPGGSTFQ
-361 ASGGKYQSNIDTMP
+361 ASIGIMP
-375 LGGKN
+375 LGGDEFFKTDQGSAKADYYLQSLAGN
-380 FYGPV
+380 YVLHHTDTGGPSSSIV
-385 TGNGSETAY
+385 T
-394 YYTEAL
+394 
-400 PGETGTVSYKGKQ
+400 
-413 YKLDHSDTALG
+413 D
-424 TGYSITEEDKYPIT
+424 EDRYAIT
-438 GFTFLEFDAKWN
+438 GFTCNTAKSAKN
-450 GGIFPP
+450 G
-456 RYAYNGAKFYYTRN
+456 AWYNGAKFYYDRN
-470 SYDVVFIS
+470 SYQIVFMNH
-478 GSVTEKTQ
+478 GSKEKELVKKYEQ
-486 SMKYRQPL
+486 SIADAGY
-494 DDVSH
+494 
-499 TPKPPIGK
+499 TPTAPANMQD
-507 EEYTFAGW
+507 YTFGGW
-515 YDNELYTGSEYVLE
+515 FDNQKCEGSAYVFTG
-529 GKTMPAHHLTLYAK
+529 KKMPAHHLTLYAK
-543 WVPKTYTVTVYDVD
+543 WVPKTYSVTVYDVD
-557 RTKILKT
+557 RTTVLET
-564 FDVPMGGTIPENK
+564 FTDVPMGGTILESQMPED
-577 MPKVTLGTG
+577 KVTLGTG
-586 DSFLGWMDMQDHMPF
+586 DTFLGWMDMQDHMPF

-615 KTGNAEQFMVTY
+615 KTGNAEQFEVTY
-627 ALGGGSGNA
+627 ALGGGSGNV
-636 PFDSNKYARG
+636 PVDSNRYARG

-656 VTPPTGK
+656 VTPPEGK
-663 VFLYWSAG
+663 VFLYWSAAG
-671 DSTRCY
+671 DSTCCY

-686 KMTLTA
+686 NMTLRA
-692 VYGQKTEAVT
+692 VYGQTTEAVT

-707 NFAPDEPYTTADMP
+707 NFAPDKTDMTAAMP

-726 TLPGYTDLDLP
+726 TLPGYTGLDLP

-749 QADGLGKTYM
+749 QADGLGTTYM
-759 PDDKVL
+759 PGEKVL
-765 VDTMAPGNDLYAI
+765 VDTKDPGNHLYAI
-778 WAKGSYLLTIHYVYA
+778 WEKG
-793 SGGEAKPDHTEVLG
+793 
-807 FGAPYSVIS
+807 
-816 PSIPGYT
+816 
-823 ADKPV
+823 
-828 VTGTMPAAPVT
+828 
-839 VTVTYTASTGT
+839 TGT

-860 LEGAYPAVPDEKDN
+860 LEGAYLAVPDEKDN

-902 IKADDLTVVKI
+902 IKADGSTVVKI

-946 IAAPTKTG
+946 IADPTKTG
-954 YTFTGWSPAVP
+954 YTFTGWSPTVP
-965 DTMPA
+965 ATMPPGA
-970 EARTVYAQWRKN
+970 LTVYAQWRKT

-1030 GTVILSGGSQSASF
+1030 GTVRLSGGSQSASF
-1044 TDFDPITFPAA
+1044 TGFDLITFPAA

-1154 PYATITRAETA
+1154 PHATITRAETA
-1165 TIFFRLLTEKTR
+1165 TIFFRLLTEKMR

-1206 KIITGYPDGTFR
+1206 KIITGYPDGTFQ
-1218 PDAPVTRAEFATIA
+1218 PDAPVTRAEFAAIA

>member
-1 MKKRLIALLLAFVMV
+1 
-16 LGLTATVFAEGGIS
+16 
-30 IASIQPEAPTH
+30 
-41 TYIFQAGGVEIGRQ
+41 
-55 IIKHNESL
+55 
-63 KDPGVPSAP
+63 
-72 AGQRFVRWDPAVSF
+72 
-86 DMPVSVTQNQTI
+86 MPVSVTQTQTI
-98 PVQAIF
+98 TVQAIF

-110 YFKHDGRTVATKE
+110 YFCYEGRTVATKE
-123 LTDTQPSVSTGDV
+123 LTDTQSSVSTGDV
-136 LVPVGADE
+136 LVPVGADA
-144 KLTGWYF
+144 KLTGWYID
-151 GETRYERVSMAD
+151 ETRYETVSTAD
-163 FPPGSDTLTLTAKVE
+163 FPAGSDTLTLTARVE

-186 SAGGSYVAPQF
+186 SDGGSYVAPQF
-197 VTGNTIQPADPARP
+197 VTGNTSQPADPARP

-217 WYEKSGNRFTFGSPL
+217 WYEESENRFTFGSPL
-232 TSNITLTAHWRS
+232 TSNITLTAHWES

-267 ETETKTGGTDAQ
+267 ETETKTGGTGAQ
-279 TAAASKSYPGFTAQ
+279 TAAAAKSYDGFTAQ
-293 TIMQQTIQ
+293 SITQQTIN
-301 GDAST
+301 GDGST
-306 IVNVYYERN
+306 IVNVYYKRN
-315 EYAVKF
+315 VYEVKF
-321 YTLNG
+321 YVDKGWLIYNWQEK
-326 STEYTQFQ
+326 TESRIT
-334 IRAKYGANIRD
+334 AKYGANISKK
-345 LWPTHNN
+345 WPGGIWAT
-352 SSTWAVNLN
+352 SPGGSTFQA
-361 ASGGKYQSNIDTMP
+361 NIDTMP
-375 LGGKN
+375 LNGAK
-380 FYGPV
+380 FYKTSQGDAK
-385 TGNGSETAY
+385 AY
-394 YYTEAL
+394 YYLQSLA
-400 PGETGTVSYKGKQ
+400 GAYV
-413 YKLDHSDTALG
+413 LDHTDTG
-424 TGYSITEEDKYPIT
+424 GSSGSKVTDEDRYQIT
-438 GFTFLEFDAKWN
+438 GFTCNTAMSAKN
-450 GGIFPP
+450 GD
-456 RYAYNGAKFYYTRN
+456 RYNGAKFYYDRI
-470 SYDVVFIS
+470 SYQIVFMNH
-478 GSVTEKTQ
+478 GSKEKELVRKYEQ
-486 SMKYRQPL
+486 SIADAGY
-494 DDVSH
+494 
-499 TPKPPIGK
+499 TPTAPANMQD
-507 EEYTFAGW
+507 YTFGGW
-515 YDNELYTGSEYVLE
+515 FDNQKCEGSAYVFTG
-529 GKTMPAHHLTLYAK
+529 KKMPAHHLTLYAK
-543 WVPKTYTVTVYDVD
+543 WVPKTYSVTVYDVD
-557 RTKILKT
+557 RTKILRT
-564 FDVPMGGTIPENK
+564 FDVPMGRTIPESQ
-577 MPKVTLGTG
+577 MPEDKVTLGTG
-586 DSFLGWMDMQDHMPF
+586 DTFLGWMDMQDHMPF

-615 KTGNAEQFMVTY
+615 KTGNAEQFEVTY
-627 ALGGGSGNA
+627 ALGDGSGKA
-636 PFDSNKYARG
+636 PVDSNKYARG

-656 VTPPTGK
+656 VTPPEGK
-663 VFLYWSAG
+663 VFLYWSAAR

-686 KMTLTA
+686 YMTLTA

-707 NFAPDEPYTTADMP
+707 NFAPDEPYTTAEMP

-726 TLPGYTDLDLP
+726 KLPGYTDLGLP

-749 QADGLGKTYM
+749 QANGSGTTYQ
-759 PDDKVL
+759 PDVKVL
-765 VDTMAPGNDLYAI
+765 VDTMAPGNHLYAI
-778 WAKGSYLLTIHYVYA
+778 WVKG
-793 SGGEAKPDHTEVLG
+793 
-807 FGAPYSVIS
+807 
-816 PSIPGYT
+816 
-823 ADKPV
+823 
-828 VTGTMPAAPVT
+828 
-839 VTVTYTASTGT
+839 TGT

-860 LEGAYPAVPDEKDN
+860 LEGAYPAVPHEKDN

-902 IKADDLTVVKI
+902 IKADDSTVVEI

-965 DTMPA
+965 ATMPA
-970 EARTVYAQWRKN
+970 EARTVYAQWRKT

-1023 AGTQRSS
+1023 VGTQRSS
-1030 GTVILSGGSQSASF
+1030 GTVSLSGGSQSASF
-1044 TDFDPITFPAA
+1044 TSFDPITFPAA

-1154 PYATITRAETA
+1154 PHATITRAETA
-1165 TIFFRLLTEKTR
+1165 TVFFRLLTEKTR

-1206 KIITGYPDGTFR
+1206 KIITGYPDGTFQ
-1218 PDAPVTRAEFATIA
+1218 PDAPVTRAEFAAIA

-1247 DIYGHWAERYI
+1247 DIYGHWAERHI

>member
-1 MKKRLIALLLAFVMV
+1 
-16 LGLTATVFAEGGIS
+16 
-30 IASIQPEAPTH
+30 
-41 TYIFQAGGVEIGRQ
+41 
-55 IIKHNESL
+55 
-63 KDPGVPSAP
+63 
-72 AGQRFVRWDPAVSF
+72 
-86 DMPVSVTQNQTI
+86 MPVSVTQTQTI
-98 PVQAIF
+98 TVQAIF

-151 GETRYERVSMAD
+151 GETRYERVSTAD
-163 FPPGSDTLTLTAKVE
+163 FPAGSDTLTLTAKVD
-178 KGHWIHFN
+178 KGHWIHFD
-186 SAGGSYVAPQF
+186 SDGGSYVAPQF
-197 VTGNTIQPADPARP
+197 VTGNTIQPDDPARP

-217 WYEKSGNRFTFGSPL
+217 WYEESGNRFTFGNQL
-232 TSNITLTAHWRS
+232 TSNITLTAHWKS

-267 ETETKTGGTDAQ
+267 ETETKTGRTGAQ

-293 TIMQQTIQ
+293 TITQQTIN
-301 GDAST
+301 GDGST
-306 IVNVYYERN
+306 IVNVYYKRN
-315 EYAVKF
+315 VYDVKF
-321 YTLNG
+321 FTIKYEGGLLSG
-326 STEYTQFQ
+326 KYVKDKEIDS
-334 IRAKYGANIRD
+334 IRITAKYGANISKKWPGG
-345 LWPTHNN
+345 LWATSPGG
-352 SSTWAVNLN
+352 STFQ
-361 ASGGKYQSNIDTMP
+361 ASIGTMP
-375 LGGKN
+375 LGGDEFFK
-380 FYGPV
+380 
-385 TGNGSETAY
+385 TSQGSAEAY
-394 YYTEAL
+394 YYLESLAGDYVLHHTD
-400 PGETGTVSYKGKQ
+400 TGGASSSTV
-413 YKLDHSDTALG
+413 TN
-424 TGYSITEEDKYPIT
+424 EDRYPIT
-438 GFTFLEFDAKWN
+438 GFTCNTAKSAKN
-450 GGIFPP
+450 G
-456 RYAYNGAKFYYTRN
+456 AWYNGAKFYYDRN
-470 SYDVVFIS
+470 SYQIVFMNH
-478 GSVTEKTQ
+478 GSKEKELVKKYEQ
-486 SMKYRQPL
+486 SIADAGY
-494 DDVSH
+494 
-499 TPKPPIGK
+499 TPTVPANMQD
-507 EEYTFAGW
+507 YTFGGW
-515 YDNELYTGSEYVLE
+515 FDNQKCEGSAYVFTG
-529 GKTMPAHHLTLYAK
+529 KKMPAHNLTLYAK
-543 WVPKTYTVTVYDVD
+543 WVPKTYSVTVYDVD
-557 RTKILKT
+557 RTTVLET
-564 FDVPMGGTIPENK
+564 FTAVPMGGTILESQMPE
-577 MPKVTLGTG
+577 VTLGTG

-601 HFDTEIHRDYKLYA
+601 HFDTRIHRDYKLYA

-627 ALGGGSGNA
+627 VRGGGSGNA
-636 PFDSNKYARG
+636 PVDSNKYARG

-663 VFLYWSAG
+663 VFLYWSAAG
-671 DSTRCY
+671 DSTRYY

-686 KMTLTA
+686 NMTLTA
-692 VYGQKTEAVT
+692 VYGQTTEAVR

-707 NFAPDEPYTTADMP
+707 NFAPDKTDTTAEMP
-721 NNSTI
+721 NNSKI
-726 TLPGYTDLDLP
+726 TLPRYTDRDLP

-749 QADGLGKTYM
+749 QADGSGMTFRTGE
-759 PDDKVL
+759 KVL
-765 VDTMAPGNDLYAI
+765 VDTMAPGNHLYAI
-778 WAKGSYLLTIHYVYA
+778 WAKG
-793 SGGEAKPDHTEVLG
+793 
-807 FGAPYSVIS
+807 
-816 PSIPGYT
+816 
-823 ADKPV
+823 
-828 VTGTMPAAPVT
+828 
-839 VTVTYTASTGT
+839 TGT

-860 LEGAYPAVPDEKDN
+860 LEGAYPYVPHEKDN

-884 AAAKSYDGFTP
+884 AAAKSYNGFTP
-895 IEFEQKR
+895 MGFAQKR
-902 IKADDLTVVKI
+902 IKADDLTVVEI

-927 LSAGVYAS
+927 LSTGVYAS

-946 IAAPTKTG
+946 IADPTKTG

-970 EARTVYAQWRKN
+970 GALTVYAQWRKT

-1030 GTVILSGGSQSASF
+1030 GTVRLSGGSQSASF
-1044 TDFDPITFPAA
+1044 TGFDLITFPAA
-1055 GTYTFTVGEVDRNTR
+1055 GTYTFTVGEVDRSTR

-1154 PYATITRAETA
+1154 PHATITRAETA

-1206 KIITGYPDGTFR
+1206 KIITGYPDGTFQ
-1218 PDAPVTRAEFATIA
+1218 PDAPVTRAEFAAIA

-1247 DIYGHWAERYI
+1247 DIYGHWAERHI

>member
-1 MKKRLIALLLAFVMV
+1 
-16 LGLTATVFAEGGIS
+16 
-30 IASIQPEAPTH
+30 
-41 TYIFQAGGVEIGRQ
+41 
-55 IIKHNESL
+55 
-63 KDPGVPSAP
+63 
-72 AGQRFVRWDPAVSF
+72 
-86 DMPVSVTQNQTI
+86 MPVSVTQTQTI
-98 PVQAIF
+98 TVQAIF

-144 KLTGWYF
+144 KLTGWYID
-151 GETRYERVSMAD
+151 GTRYETVSMAD
-163 FPPGSDTLTLTAKVE
+163 FPAGSDTLTLTARVE

-186 SAGGSYVAPQF
+186 SDGGSYVAPQF
-197 VTGNTIQPADPARP
+197 VTGNTNQPVDPARP
-211 GFSFEG
+211 GFLFEG
-217 WYEKSGNRFTFGSPL
+217 WYEESGNRFTFGSPL
-232 TSNITLTAHWRS
+232 TSNITLTARWRS

-267 ETETKTGGTDAQ
+267 ETETKTGGTGAQ
-279 TAAASKSYPGFTAQ
+279 TAAAAKSYDGFTAQ
-293 TIMQQTIQ
+293 TITQQTIN
-301 GDAST
+301 GDGST
-306 IVNVYYERN
+306 IVNVYYRRN
-315 EYAVKF
+315 VYAVKF
-321 YTLNG
+321 FTIKYEGVWPFG
-326 STEYTQFQ
+326 SYVKNKEIVS
-334 IRAKYGANIRD
+334 IRITAKYGANISGQ
-345 LWPTHNN
+345 WPGGIWTT
-352 SSTWAVNLN
+352 SPGGSTFQ
-361 ASGGKYQSNIDTMP
+361 ASIGTMP
-375 LGGKN
+375 PGGDEFFK
-380 FYGPV
+380 
-385 TGNGSETAY
+385 TDQGNAEAY
-394 YYTEAL
+394 YYLQSLAGNYVLHHTD
-400 PGETGTVSYKGKQ
+400 TGGASSSTVT
-413 YKLDHSDTALG
+413 D
-424 TGYSITEEDKYPIT
+424 EDRYPIT
-438 GFTFLEFDAKWN
+438 GFTCNTAKSAKN
-450 GGIFPP
+450 G
-456 RYAYNGAKFYYTRN
+456 AWYNGAKFYYDRN
-470 SYDVVFIS
+470 SYRIVFMNH
-478 GSVTEKTQ
+478 GSKEKELVRKYEQ
-486 SMKYRQPL
+486 SIADADY
-494 DDVSH
+494 
-499 TPKPPIGK
+499 TPTAPANMQD
-507 EEYTFAGW
+507 YTFGGW
-515 YDNELYTGSEYVLE
+515 FDNEKCEGSAYVFTG
-529 GKTMPAHHLTLYAK
+529 KKMPAHNLTLYAK
-543 WVPKTYTVTVYDVD
+543 WVPKTYTVTVYNVD
-557 RTKILKT
+557 QTTVIQT
-564 FDVPMGGTIPENK
+564 FDVPMGGTIPESQ
-577 MPKVTLGTG
+577 MPEVMLGTG

-601 HFDTEIHRDYKLYA
+601 HFDTRIHRDYKLYA
-615 KTGNAEQFMVTY
+615 KTGNEEQFAVTY
-627 ALGGGSGNA
+627 ALGDGSGNA
-636 PFDSNKYARG
+636 PVDSNKYARG

-656 VTPPTGK
+656 VTPPEGK
-663 VFLYWSAG
+663 VFLYWSAAG
-671 DSTRCY
+671 DSTRYY

-707 NFAPDEPYTTADMP
+707 NFAPDETYTTAEMP

-749 QADGLGKTYM
+749 QANGSGTTYR
-759 PDDKVL
+759 PGDKVL

-793 SGGEAKPDHTEVLG
+793 GGGAATPDYTEVLD

-823 ADKPV
+823 ADKSV

-902 IKADDLTVVKI
+902 IKANGSTVVKI

-927 LSAGVYAS
+927 LSAEVYAS

-954 YTFTGWSPAVP
+954 YTFTGWSPTVP
-965 DTMPA
+965 ATMPA
-970 EARTVYAQWRKN
+970 GARTVYAQWRKT

-1030 GTVILSGGSQSASF
+1030 GTVSLSGGSQSASF
-1044 TDFDPITFPAA
+1044 TSFDLITFPAA

-1154 PYATITRAETA
+1154 PHATITRAETA

-1206 KIITGYPDGTFR
+1206 KIITGYPDGTFQ
-1218 PDAPVTRAEFATIA
+1218 PDAPVTRAEFAAIA

>member
-1 MKKRLIALLLAFVMV
+1 
-16 LGLTATVFAEGGIS
+16 
-30 IASIQPEAPTH
+30 
-41 TYIFQAGGVEIGRQ
+41 
-55 IIKHNESL
+55 
-63 KDPGVPSAP
+63 
-72 AGQRFVRWDPAVSF
+72 
-86 DMPVSVTQNQTI
+86 MPVSVTQTQTI
-98 PVQAIF
+98 TVQAIF
-104 ETVYTV
+104 ETVHTV
-110 YFKHDGRTVATKE
+110 YFKHEGRTVATKE

-151 GETRYERVSMAD
+151 GETRYETVSKAD
-163 FPPGSDTLTLTAKVE
+163 FLAGDTLTLTARVD

-186 SAGGSYVAPQF
+186 SDGGSYVAPQF
-197 VTGNTIQPADPARP
+197 VTGNTIPPADPARP

-217 WYEKSGNRFTFGSPL
+217 WYEESGKQFTFGSPL
-232 TSNITLTAHWRS
+232 TSNITLTAHWKS

-267 ETETKTGGTDAQ
+267 ETETKTGGTGAQ

-293 TIMQQTIQ
+293 TITQQTIN
-301 GDAST
+301 GDGST
-306 IVNVYYERN
+306 IVNVYYKRN
-315 EYAVKF
+315 VYDVKF
-321 YTLNG
+321 FTIKYAWFSGKYVKDKEIYCITAKYDANISKKWPGGIWTTSPGG
-326 STEYTQFQ
+326 STFQ
-334 IRAKYGANIRD
+334 
-345 LWPTHNN
+345 
-352 SSTWAVNLN
+352 
-361 ASGGKYQSNIDTMP
+361 ASIGTMP
-375 LGGKN
+375 LGGDEFFK
-380 FYGPV
+380 
-385 TGNGSETAY
+385 TDQGNAKADYFLQSLAGNY
-394 YYTEAL
+394 
-400 PGETGTVSYKGKQ
+400 V
-413 YKLDHSDTALG
+413 LDHTDTG
-424 TGYSITEEDKYPIT
+424 GSGRSKVTDEDRYQIT
-438 GFTFLEFDAKWN
+438 GFTCNTAISAKN
-450 GGIFPP
+450 GD
-456 RYAYNGAKFYYTRN
+456 RYNGAKFYYDRN
-470 SYDVVFIS
+470 SYKIVFMNH
-478 GSVTEKTQ
+478 GSKEKELVRKYEQ
-486 SMKYRQPL
+486 SIADADY
-494 DDVSH
+494 
-499 TPKPPIGK
+499 TPTAPANMQD
-507 EEYTFAGW
+507 YTFGGW
-515 YDNELYTGSEYVLE
+515 FDNEKCEGSAYVFT
-529 GKTMPAHHLTLYAK
+529 GKTMPAHNLTLYAK
-543 WVPKTYTVTVYDVD
+543 WVPKTYSVTVYDVD
-557 RTKILKT
+557 RTKILRT
-564 FDVPMGGTIPENK
+564 FDVPMGRTIPESQ
-577 MPKVTLGTG
+577 MPEDKVTLGTG
-586 DSFLGWMDMQDHMPF
+586 DTFLGWMDMQDHMPF

-615 KTGNAEQFMVTY
+615 KTGNAEQFEVTY
-627 ALGGGSGNA
+627 ALGDGSGKA
-636 PFDSNKYARG
+636 PVDSNKYARG

-656 VTPPTGK
+656 VTPPEGK
-663 VFLYWSAG
+663 VFLYWSAAG

-692 VYGQKTEAVT
+692 VYGQTTEAVT

-707 NFAPDEPYTTADMP
+707 NFATDETYTTADMP

-726 TLPGYTDLDLP
+726 TLPGYTGLGLP

-749 QADGLGKTYM
+749 QANGSGTTYQ
-759 PDDKVL
+759 PGGKVL
-765 VDTMAPGNDLYAI
+765 VDTMAPGNHLYAI
-778 WAKGSYLLTIHYVYA
+778 WVKG
-793 SGGEAKPDHTEVLG
+793 
-807 FGAPYSVIS
+807 
-816 PSIPGYT
+816 
-823 ADKPV
+823 
-828 VTGTMPAAPVT
+828 
-839 VTVTYTASTGT
+839 TGT

-860 LEGAYPAVPDEKDN
+860 LEGAYPYVPHEKDN

-902 IKADDLTVVKI
+902 IKADDSTVVKI

-965 DTMPA
+965 ATMPA
-970 EARTVYAQWRKN
+970 GALTVYAQWRKT

-1030 GTVILSGGSQSASF
+1030 GTVRLSGGSQSASF
-1044 TDFDPITFPAA
+1044 IGFDLITFPAA

-1154 PYATITRAETA
+1154 PHATITRAETA
-1165 TIFFRLLTEKTR
+1165 TVFFRLLTEKTR

-1206 KIITGYPDGTFR
+1206 KIITGYPDGTFQ
-1218 PDAPVTRAEFATIA
+1218 PDAPVTRAEFAAIA